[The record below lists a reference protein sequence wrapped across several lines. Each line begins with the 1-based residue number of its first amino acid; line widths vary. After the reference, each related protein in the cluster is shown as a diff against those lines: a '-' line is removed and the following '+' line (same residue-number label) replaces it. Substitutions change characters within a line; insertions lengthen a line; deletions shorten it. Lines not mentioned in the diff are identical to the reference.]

1 MNFNDEELVNNM
13 SCFALV
19 NNMAF
24 LSTSERKNVLNNSNI
39 LNKLRSELLE
49 ECNNGDIYRN
59 FRKIFDILDL
69 DDIFKIFDYDI
80 IHNFYKELTISD
92 FPNYK
97 NDYNNGNY
105 EVLGKISKKISDS
118 ADKKKNEYKLFVCLF
133 EKNPDRVME
142 WILSDNNLFREVMFL
157 SDDMYSI
164 FASVSYDVIVR
175 TIYKLEEINFIKENI
190 GCQFISCLS
199 SDDQKK
205 LLDEGFNEDTLIKL
219 ISYFR
224 KDVVSYFFEYDK
236 RSIYLYK
243 KIKGIRGF
251 VKGGVK
257 FNREILIRDD
267 FFDLLKEANFVEFRN
282 NINSIEKHNDPMII
296 EKKLNKYYDELISQY
311 DCESGMFK
319 EYINVLN
326 NPSILNNFNVNTF
339 IFDTNIGM
347 LFMDYRI
354 RDENGYTFDN
364 KDGLIQELKEKTSKK
379 LSEIIVDALFA
390 DNIYNVWL
398 NIREMLRYNNS
409 LDVEN
414 RVIDS
419 ERSAFYEM
427 ILNFDNVSSEDK
439 INLFN
444 KLRDKNIST
453 IFYDDLR
460 RIKDYAYDKIKEDI
474 IDLSNYNDK
483 INKEYSDKYCLNVYD
498 LRDCKYTMMVRSL
511 SSRYREETTNM
522 RDCYSI
528 ISNENSNVYG
538 DGSIVYGY
546 YSFDNDNIIHML
558 EQDSF
563 SGNSY
568 DNNDVTKYV
577 NRIMT
582 SKEIVNSSSWY
593 SEIDIA
599 NTSNGTGKY
608 KTMKPD
614 FIVSYDKIR
623 DIDIEEAKRL
633 NIPIVVIKKTFL
645 KDEDKIYRDFDS
657 EIDVYN
663 KNNRNKIVR

>member
-13 SCFALV
+13 DSLSLV

-24 LSTSERKNVLNNSNI
+24 LSTSERKSVLNNSSV
-39 LNKLRSELLE
+39 LNKLRSELLKD
-49 ECNNGDIYRN
+49 CNKGDIYRN
-59 FRKIFDILDL
+59 FREILDILDL
-69 DDIFKIFDYDI
+69 DDIFKIFDYNI
-80 IHNFYKELTISD
+80 INNFYKELTISD

-105 EVLGKISKKISDS
+105 EVLGIISKKISDS
-118 ADKKKNEYKLFVCLF
+118 VNRKKNEYKLFVCLF
-133 EKNPDRVME
+133 EKNPDKVME

-164 FASVSYDVIVR
+164 FASLSYDVIVR
-175 TIYKLEEINFIKENI
+175 IIYKLEEINFIKENI
-190 GCQFISCLS
+190 GCNFISCLD
-199 SDDQKK
+199 SDNQKK
-205 LLDEGFNEDTLIKL
+205 LLDEAFNGDTLIKI

-243 KIKGIRGF
+243 KIPGIRGLIRS
-251 VKGGVK
+251 GVK

-267 FFDLLKEANFVEFRN
+267 FFDLLKETDFAEFRN
-282 NINSIEKHNDPMII
+282 NINSIERHNDPMII
-296 EKKLNKYYDELISQY
+296 EKKLNKYYDELIEQY
-311 DCESGMFK
+311 DYNIGMFK
-319 EYINVLN
+319 EYINILN
-326 NPSILNNFNVNTF
+326 NPSILNNFNDTF
-339 IFDTNIGM
+339 IFDTNVRM
-347 LFMDYRI
+347 LFINYRL
-354 RDENGYTFDN
+354 RDENGYTFTNRD
-364 KDGLIQELKEKTSKK
+364 KLIQELKEETSKK

-398 NIREMLRYNNS
+398 NIKEMLRYNNN
-409 LDVEN
+409 LDIEH

-419 ERSAFYEM
+419 ERSSFYEM
-427 ILNFDNVSSEDK
+427 ILNFDNISSEDK

-460 RIKDYAYDKIKEDI
+460 RIKGYAYDKIKEDM
-474 IDLSNYNDK
+474 IDLSKYNDK
-483 INKEYSDKYCLNVYD
+483 INKEYSAKYGFNVYD
-498 LRDCKYTMMVRSL
+498 LRDCEYTMLVRTL
-511 SSRYREETTNM
+511 GSRYKEETINT

-563 SGNSY
+563 SSNSY
-568 DNNDVTKYV
+568 DNENVTKYV

-582 SKEIVNSSSWY
+582 SKEIVNGSSWY

-599 NTSNGTGKY
+599 NSPNGTGKY
-608 KTMKPD
+608 KTMRPD
-614 FIVSYDKIR
+614 FVVSYDKIR
-623 DIDIEEAKRL
+623 DIDVEEAKRL

-645 KDEDKIYRDFDS
+645 KDKDRIYSDFDS
-657 EIDVYN
+657 EIDAYN
-663 KNNRNKIVR
+663 KKNRNKIVR

>member
-13 SCFALV
+13 DSLSLV

-24 LSTSERKNVLNNSNI
+24 LSTSERKSVLNNSSV
-39 LNKLRSELLE
+39 LNKLRSELLKD
-49 ECNNGDIYRN
+49 CNKGDIYRN
-59 FRKIFDILDL
+59 FREILDILDL
-69 DDIFKIFDYDI
+69 DDIFKIFDYNI
-80 IHNFYKELTISD
+80 INNFYKELTISD

-105 EVLGKISKKISDS
+105 EVLGIISKKISDS
-118 ADKKKNEYKLFVCLF
+118 VNRKKNEYKLFVCLF
-133 EKNPDRVME
+133 EKNPDKVME

-164 FASVSYDVIVR
+164 FASLSYDVIVR
-175 TIYKLEEINFIKENI
+175 IIYKLEEINFIKENI
-190 GCQFISCLS
+190 GCNFISCLD
-199 SDDQKK
+199 SDNQKK
-205 LLDEGFNEDTLIKL
+205 LLDEAFNDDTLIKI

-224 KDVVSYFFEYDK
+224 KDVVSYFFEYDR

-243 KIKGIRGF
+243 KIPGIRGLIRS
-251 VKGGVK
+251 GVK

-267 FFDLLKEANFVEFRN
+267 FFDLLKETDFAEFRN
-282 NINSIEKHNDPMII
+282 NINSIERHNDPMII
-296 EKKLNKYYDELISQY
+296 EKKLNKYYDELIDQY
-311 DCESGMFK
+311 DYNIGMFK
-319 EYINVLN
+319 EYINILN
-326 NPSILNNFNVNTF
+326 NPSILNNFNDTF
-339 IFDTNIGM
+339 IFDTNVRM
-347 LFMDYRI
+347 LFINYRL
-354 RDENGYTFDN
+354 RDENGYTFTNRD
-364 KDGLIQELKEKTSKK
+364 KLIQELKEETSKK

-398 NIREMLRYNNS
+398 NIKEMLRYNNN
-409 LDVEN
+409 LDIEH

-419 ERSAFYEM
+419 ERSSFYEM
-427 ILNFDNVSSEDK
+427 ILNFDNISSEDK

-460 RIKDYAYDKIKEDI
+460 RIKDYAYDKIKEDM
-474 IDLSNYNDK
+474 IDLSKYNDK
-483 INKEYSDKYCLNVYD
+483 INKEYSDKYGFNVYD
-498 LRDCKYTMMVRSL
+498 LRDCEYTMLVRTL
-511 SSRYREETTNM
+511 GSRYKEETINT

-563 SGNSY
+563 SSNSY
-568 DNNDVTKYV
+568 DNENVTKYV

-582 SKEIVNSSSWY
+582 SKEIVNGSSWY

-599 NTSNGTGKY
+599 NSSNGTGKY
-608 KTMKPD
+608 KTMRPD
-614 FIVSYDKIR
+614 FVVSYDKIR
-623 DIDIEEAKRL
+623 DIDVEEAKRL

-645 KDEDKIYRDFDS
+645 KDKDRIYSDFDS
-657 EIDVYN
+657 EIDAYN
-663 KNNRNKIVR
+663 KKNRNKIVR

>member
-13 SCFALV
+13 DSLSLV

-24 LSTSERKNVLNNSNI
+24 LSTSERKSVLNNSSV
-39 LNKLRSELLE
+39 LNKLRSELLKD
-49 ECNNGDIYRN
+49 CNKGDIYRN
-59 FRKIFDILDL
+59 FREILNILDL
-69 DDIFKIFDYDI
+69 DDIFKIFDYNI
-80 IHNFYKELTISD
+80 INNFYKELTISD

-105 EVLGKISKKISDS
+105 EVLGIISKKISDS
-118 ADKKKNEYKLFVCLF
+118 VNRKKNEYKLFVCLF
-133 EKNPDRVME
+133 EKNPDKVME

-164 FASVSYDVIVR
+164 FASLSYDVIVR
-175 TIYKLEEINFIKENI
+175 IIYKLEEINFIKENI
-190 GCQFISCLS
+190 GCNFISCLD
-199 SDDQKK
+199 SDNQKK
-205 LLDEGFNEDTLIKL
+205 LLDEAFNDDTLIKI

-224 KDVVSYFFEYDK
+224 KDVVSYFFEYDR

-243 KIKGIRGF
+243 KIPGIRGLIRS
-251 VKGGVK
+251 GVK

-267 FFDLLKEANFVEFRN
+267 FFDLLKETNFTEFRN
-282 NINSIEKHNDPMII
+282 NINSIERHNDPMII
-296 EKKLNKYYDELISQY
+296 EKKLNKYYDELIDQY
-311 DCESGMFK
+311 DYNIGMFK
-319 EYINVLN
+319 EYINILN
-326 NPSILNNFNVNTF
+326 NPSILNNFNDTF
-339 IFDTNIGM
+339 VFDTNVRM
-347 LFMDYRI
+347 LFINYRL
-354 RDENGYTFDN
+354 RDENGYTFTN
-364 KDGLIQELKEKTSKK
+364 KDKLIQELKEETSKK

-398 NIREMLRYNNS
+398 NIKEMLRYNNN
-409 LDVEN
+409 LDIEH

-419 ERSAFYEM
+419 ERSSFYEM

-460 RIKDYAYDKIKEDI
+460 RIKDYAYDKIKEDM
-474 IDLSNYNDK
+474 IDLSKYNDK
-483 INKEYSDKYCLNVYD
+483 INKEYSAKYGFNVYD
-498 LRDCKYTMMVRSL
+498 LRDCEYTMLVRTL
-511 SSRYREETTNM
+511 GSRYKEETINT

-563 SGNSY
+563 SSNSY
-568 DNNDVTKYV
+568 DNENVTKYV

-582 SKEIVNSSSWY
+582 SKEIVNGSSWY

-599 NTSNGTGKY
+599 NSPNGTGKY
-608 KTMKPD
+608 KNMRPD
-614 FIVSYDKIR
+614 FVVSYDKIR

-645 KDEDKIYRDFDS
+645 KDKDKIYSDFDS
-657 EIDVYN
+657 EIDAYN
-663 KNNRNKIVR
+663 KKNRNKIVR

>member
-13 SCFALV
+13 DSLSLV

-24 LSTSERKNVLNNSNI
+24 LSTSERKSVLNNSSV
-39 LNKLRSELLE
+39 LNKLRSELLKD
-49 ECNNGDIYRN
+49 CNKGDIYRN
-59 FRKIFDILDL
+59 FREILDILDL
-69 DDIFKIFDYDI
+69 DDIFKIFDYNI
-80 IHNFYKELTISD
+80 INNFYKELTISD

-105 EVLGKISKKISDS
+105 EVLGIISKKISDS
-118 ADKKKNEYKLFVCLF
+118 VNRKKNEYKLFVCLF
-133 EKNPDRVME
+133 EKNPDKVME

-164 FASVSYDVIVR
+164 FASLSYDVIVR
-175 TIYKLEEINFIKENI
+175 IIYKLEEINFIKENI
-190 GCQFISCLS
+190 GCNFISCLD
-199 SDDQKK
+199 SDNQKK
-205 LLDEGFNEDTLIKL
+205 LLDEAFNDDTLIKI

-243 KIKGIRGF
+243 KIPGIRGLIRS
-251 VKGGVK
+251 GVK

-267 FFDLLKEANFVEFRN
+267 FFDLLKGTDFAEFRN

-296 EKKLNKYYDELISQY
+296 EKKLNKYYDELIEQY
-311 DCESGMFK
+311 DYNIGMFK
-319 EYINVLN
+319 EYINILN
-326 NPSILNNFNVNTF
+326 NPSILNNFNDTF
-339 IFDTNIGM
+339 IFDTNVRM
-347 LFMDYRI
+347 LFINYRL
-354 RDENGYTFDN
+354 RDENGYTFTNRD
-364 KDGLIQELKEKTSKK
+364 KLIQELKEETSKK
-379 LSEIIVDALFA
+379 LSEIVVDALFA

-398 NIREMLRYNNS
+398 NIKEMLRYNNN
-409 LDVEN
+409 LDIEH

-419 ERSAFYEM
+419 ERSSFYEM

-460 RIKDYAYDKIKEDI
+460 RIKDYAYDKIKEDM
-474 IDLSNYNDK
+474 IDLSKYNDK
-483 INKEYSDKYCLNVYD
+483 INKEYSAKYGFNVYD
-498 LRDCKYTMMVRSL
+498 LRDCEYTMLVRTL
-511 SSRYREETTNM
+511 GSRYKEETINT

-563 SGNSY
+563 SSNSY
-568 DNNDVTKYV
+568 DNENVTKYV

-582 SKEIVNSSSWY
+582 SKEIVNGSSWY

-599 NTSNGTGKY
+599 NSPNGTGKY
-608 KTMKPD
+608 KTMRPD
-614 FIVSYDKIR
+614 FVVSYDKIR
-623 DIDIEEAKRL
+623 DIDVEEAKRL

-645 KDEDKIYRDFDS
+645 KDKDRIYSDFDS
-657 EIDVYN
+657 EIDAYN
-663 KNNRNKIVR
+663 KKNRNKIVR

>member
-13 SCFALV
+13 DSLSLV

-24 LSTSERKNVLNNSNI
+24 LSTSERKSVLNNSSV
-39 LNKLRSELLE
+39 LNKLRSELLKD
-49 ECNNGDIYRN
+49 CNKGDIYRN
-59 FRKIFDILDL
+59 FREILNILDL
-69 DDIFKIFDYDI
+69 DDIFKIFDYNI
-80 IHNFYKELTISD
+80 INNFYKELTISD

-105 EVLGKISKKISDS
+105 EVLGIISKKISDS
-118 ADKKKNEYKLFVCLF
+118 VNRKKNEYKLFVCLF
-133 EKNPDRVME
+133 EKNPDKVME

-164 FASVSYDVIVR
+164 FASLSYDVIVR

-190 GCQFISCLS
+190 GCNFISCLD
-199 SDDQKK
+199 SDNQKK
-205 LLDEGFNEDTLIKL
+205 LLDEAFNDDTLIKI

-224 KDVVSYFFEYDK
+224 KDVVSYFFEYDR

-243 KIKGIRGF
+243 KIPGIRGLIRS
-251 VKGGVK
+251 GVK

-267 FFDLLKEANFVEFRN
+267 FFDLLKETDFAEFRN
-282 NINSIEKHNDPMII
+282 NINSIERHNDPMII
-296 EKKLNKYYDELISQY
+296 EKKLNKYYDELIDQY
-311 DCESGMFK
+311 DYNIGMFK
-319 EYINVLN
+319 EYINILN
-326 NPSILNNFNVNTF
+326 NPSILNNFNDTF
-339 IFDTNIGM
+339 IFDTNVRM
-347 LFMDYRI
+347 LFINYRL
-354 RDENGYTFDN
+354 RDENGYTFTNRD
-364 KDGLIQELKEKTSKK
+364 KLIQELKEETSKK

-398 NIREMLRYNNS
+398 NIKEMLRYNNN
-409 LDVEN
+409 LDIEH

-419 ERSAFYEM
+419 ERSSFYEM
-427 ILNFDNVSSEDK
+427 ILNFDNISSEDK

-460 RIKDYAYDKIKEDI
+460 RIKDYAYDKIKEDM
-474 IDLSNYNDK
+474 IDLSKYNDK
-483 INKEYSDKYCLNVYD
+483 INKEYSAKYGFNVYD
-498 LRDCKYTMMVRSL
+498 LRDCEYTMLVRTL
-511 SSRYREETTNM
+511 GSRYKEETINT

-563 SGNSY
+563 SSNSY
-568 DNNDVTKYV
+568 DNENVTKYV

-582 SKEIVNSSSWY
+582 SKEIVNGSSWY

-599 NTSNGTGKY
+599 NSSNGTGKY
-608 KTMKPD
+608 KTMRPD
-614 FIVSYDKIR
+614 FVVSYDKIR
-623 DIDIEEAKRL
+623 DIDVEEAKRL

-645 KDEDKIYRDFDS
+645 KDKDRIYSDFDS
-657 EIDVYN
+657 EIDAYN
-663 KNNRNKIVR
+663 KKNRNKIVR

>member
-13 SCFALV
+13 DSLSLV

-24 LSTSERKNVLNNSNI
+24 LSTSERKSVLNNSSV
-39 LNKLRSELLE
+39 LNKLRSELLKD
-49 ECNNGDIYRN
+49 CNKGDIYRN
-59 FRKIFDILDL
+59 FREILNILDL
-69 DDIFKIFDYDI
+69 DDIFKIFDYNI
-80 IHNFYKELTISD
+80 INNFYKELTISD

-105 EVLGKISKKISDS
+105 EVLGIISKKISDS
-118 ADKKKNEYKLFVCLF
+118 VNRKKNEYKLFVCLF
-133 EKNPDRVME
+133 EKNPDKVME

-164 FASVSYDVIVR
+164 FASLSYDVIVR
-175 TIYKLEEINFIKENI
+175 IIYKLEEINFIKENI
-190 GCQFISCLS
+190 GCNFISCLD
-199 SDDQKK
+199 SDNQKK
-205 LLDEGFNEDTLIKL
+205 LLDEAFNDDTLIKI

-224 KDVVSYFFEYDK
+224 KDVVSYFFEYDR

-243 KIKGIRGF
+243 KIPGIRGLIRS
-251 VKGGVK
+251 GVK

-267 FFDLLKEANFVEFRN
+267 FFDLLKETNFTEFRN
-282 NINSIEKHNDPMII
+282 NINSIERHNDPMII
-296 EKKLNKYYDELISQY
+296 EKKLNKYYDELIDQY
-311 DCESGMFK
+311 DYNIGMFK
-319 EYINVLN
+319 EYINILN
-326 NPSILNNFNVNTF
+326 NPSILNNFNDTF
-339 IFDTNIGM
+339 VFDTNVRM
-347 LFMDYRI
+347 LFINYRL
-354 RDENGYTFDN
+354 RDENGYTFTN
-364 KDGLIQELKEKTSKK
+364 KDKLIQELKEETSKK
-379 LSEIIVDALFA
+379 LSEIVVDALFA

-398 NIREMLRYNNS
+398 NIKEMLRYNNN
-409 LDVEN
+409 LDIEH

-419 ERSAFYEM
+419 ERSSFYEM

-460 RIKDYAYDKIKEDI
+460 RIKDYAYDKIKEDM
-474 IDLSNYNDK
+474 IDLSKYNDK
-483 INKEYSDKYCLNVYD
+483 INKEYSAKYGFNVYD
-498 LRDCKYTMMVRSL
+498 LRDCEYTMLVRTL
-511 SSRYREETTNM
+511 GSRYKEETINT

-563 SGNSY
+563 SSNSY
-568 DNNDVTKYV
+568 DNENVTKYV

-582 SKEIVNSSSWY
+582 SKEIVNGSSWY

-599 NTSNGTGKY
+599 NSPNGTGKY
-608 KTMKPD
+608 KNMRPD
-614 FIVSYDKIR
+614 FVVSYDKIR

-645 KDEDKIYRDFDS
+645 NDKDRIYSNFDS
-657 EIDVYN
+657 EIDAYN
-663 KNNRNKIVR
+663 EKNRNKIVR

>member
-13 SCFALV
+13 DSLSLV

-24 LSTSERKNVLNNSNI
+24 LSTSERKSVLNNSSV
-39 LNKLRSELLE
+39 LNKLRSELLKD
-49 ECNNGDIYRN
+49 CNKGDIYRN
-59 FRKIFDILDL
+59 FREILDILDL
-69 DDIFKIFDYDI
+69 DDIFKIFDYNI
-80 IHNFYKELTISD
+80 INNFYKELTISD

-97 NDYNNGNY
+97 NDYNNDNY
-105 EVLGKISKKISDS
+105 EVLGIISKKISDS
-118 ADKKKNEYKLFVCLF
+118 VNRKKNEYKLFVCLF
-133 EKNPDRVME
+133 EKNPDKVME

-164 FASVSYDVIVR
+164 FASLSYDVIVR
-175 TIYKLEEINFIKENI
+175 IIYKLEEINFIKENI
-190 GCQFISCLS
+190 GCNFISCLD
-199 SDDQKK
+199 SDNQKK
-205 LLDEGFNEDTLIKL
+205 LLDEAFNDDTLIKI

-224 KDVVSYFFEYDK
+224 KDVVSYFFEYDR

-243 KIKGIRGF
+243 KIPGIRGLIRS
-251 VKGGVK
+251 GVK

-267 FFDLLKEANFVEFRN
+267 FFDLLKETDFAEFRN
-282 NINSIEKHNDPMII
+282 NINSIERHNDPMII
-296 EKKLNKYYDELISQY
+296 EKKLNKYYDELIEQY
-311 DCESGMFK
+311 DYNIGMFK
-319 EYINVLN
+319 EYINILN
-326 NPSILNNFNVNTF
+326 NPSILNNFNDTF
-339 IFDTNIGM
+339 IFDTNVRM
-347 LFMDYRI
+347 LFINYRL
-354 RDENGYTFDN
+354 RDENGYTFTNRD
-364 KDGLIQELKEKTSKK
+364 KLIQELKEETSKK

-398 NIREMLRYNNS
+398 NIKEMLRYNNN
-409 LDVEN
+409 LDIEH

-419 ERSAFYEM
+419 ERSSFYEM
-427 ILNFDNVSSEDK
+427 ILNFDNISSEDK

-460 RIKDYAYDKIKEDI
+460 RIKDYAYDKIKEDM
-474 IDLSNYNDK
+474 IDLSKYNDK
-483 INKEYSDKYCLNVYD
+483 INKEYSDKYGFNVYD
-498 LRDCKYTMMVRSL
+498 LRDCEYTMLVRTL
-511 SSRYREETTNM
+511 GSRYKEETINT

-563 SGNSY
+563 SSNSY
-568 DNNDVTKYV
+568 DNENVTKYV

-582 SKEIVNSSSWY
+582 SKEIVNGSSWY

-599 NTSNGTGKY
+599 NSPNGTGKY
-608 KTMKPD
+608 KTMRPD
-614 FIVSYDKIR
+614 FVVSYDKIR
-623 DIDIEEAKRL
+623 DIDVEEAKRL

-645 KDEDKIYRDFDS
+645 KDKDRIYSDFDS
-657 EIDVYN
+657 EIDAYN
-663 KNNRNKIVR
+663 KKNRNKIVR

>member
-13 SCFALV
+13 DSLSLV

-24 LSTSERKNVLNNSNI
+24 LSTSERKSVLNNSSV
-39 LNKLRSELLE
+39 LNKLRSELLKD
-49 ECNNGDIYRN
+49 CNKGDIYRN
-59 FRKIFDILDL
+59 FREILDILDL
-69 DDIFKIFDYDI
+69 DDIFKIFDYNI
-80 IHNFYKELTISD
+80 INNFYKELTISD

-105 EVLGKISKKISDS
+105 EVLGIISKKISDS
-118 ADKKKNEYKLFVCLF
+118 VNRKKNEYKLFVCLF
-133 EKNPDRVME
+133 EKNPDKVME

-164 FASVSYDVIVR
+164 FASLSYDVIVR
-175 TIYKLEEINFIKENI
+175 IIYKLEEINFIKENI
-190 GCQFISCLS
+190 GCNFISCLD
-199 SDDQKK
+199 SDNQKK
-205 LLDEGFNEDTLIKL
+205 LLDEAFNDDTLIKI

-224 KDVVSYFFEYDK
+224 KDVVSYFFEYDR

-243 KIKGIRGF
+243 KIPGIRGLIRS
-251 VKGGVK
+251 GVK

-267 FFDLLKEANFVEFRN
+267 FFDLLKETDFAEFRN
-282 NINSIEKHNDPMII
+282 NINSIERHNDPMII
-296 EKKLNKYYDELISQY
+296 EKKLNKYYDELIDQY
-311 DCESGMFK
+311 DYNIGMFK
-319 EYINVLN
+319 EYINILN
-326 NPSILNNFNVNTF
+326 NPSILNNFNDTF
-339 IFDTNIGM
+339 IFDTNVRM
-347 LFMDYRI
+347 LFINYRL
-354 RDENGYTFDN
+354 RDENGYTFTNRD
-364 KDGLIQELKEKTSKK
+364 KLIQELKEETSKK

-398 NIREMLRYNNS
+398 NIKEMLRYNNN
-409 LDVEN
+409 LDIEH

-419 ERSAFYEM
+419 ERSSFYEM
-427 ILNFDNVSSEDK
+427 ILNFDNISSEDK

-460 RIKDYAYDKIKEDI
+460 RIKDYAYDKIKEDM
-474 IDLSNYNDK
+474 IDLSKYNDK
-483 INKEYSDKYCLNVYD
+483 INKEYSAKYGFNVYD
-498 LRDCKYTMMVRSL
+498 LRDCEYTMLVRTL
-511 SSRYREETTNM
+511 GSRYKEETINT

-563 SGNSY
+563 SSNSY
-568 DNNDVTKYV
+568 DNENVTKYV

-582 SKEIVNSSSWY
+582 SKEIVNGSSWY

-599 NTSNGTGKY
+599 NSPNGTGKY
-608 KTMKPD
+608 KNMRPD
-614 FIVSYDKIR
+614 FVVSYGKIR

-645 KDEDKIYRDFDS
+645 NDKDRIYSDFDS
-657 EIDVYN
+657 EIDAYN
-663 KNNRNKIVR
+663 KKNRNKIVR

>member
-13 SCFALV
+13 DSLALV

-24 LSTSERKNVLNNSNI
+24 LSKSERKSVLNNSSV
-39 LNKLRSELLE
+39 LNKLRSELLKD
-49 ECNNGDIYRN
+49 CNKGDIYRN
-59 FRKIFDILDL
+59 FREILDILDL
-69 DDIFKIFDYDI
+69 DDIFKIFDYNI
-80 IHNFYKELTISD
+80 INNFYKELTISD

-105 EVLGKISKKISDS
+105 EVLGIISKKISDS
-118 ADKKKNEYKLFVCLF
+118 VNRKKNEYKLFVCLF
-133 EKNPDRVME
+133 EKNPDKVME

-164 FASVSYDVIVR
+164 FASLSYDVIVR

-190 GCQFISCLS
+190 GCNFISCLD
-199 SDDQKK
+199 SDNQKK
-205 LLDEGFNEDTLIKL
+205 LLDEAFNDDTLIKI

-224 KDVVSYFFEYDK
+224 KDVVSYFFEYDR

-243 KIKGIRGF
+243 KIPGIRGLIRS
-251 VKGGVK
+251 GVK

-267 FFDLLKEANFVEFRN
+267 FFDLLKETNFTEFRN
-282 NINSIEKHNDPMII
+282 NIDSIERHNDPVII
-296 EKKLNKYYDELISQY
+296 EKKLNKYYDELIDQY
-311 DCESGMFK
+311 DYNIGIFK
-319 EYINVLN
+319 EYINILN
-326 NPSILNNFNVNTF
+326 NPSILNNFNDTF
-339 IFDTNIGM
+339 IFDTNVRM
-347 LFMDYRI
+347 LFINYRL
-354 RDENGYTFDN
+354 RDKNGYTFTD
-364 KDGLIQELKEKTSKK
+364 KDKLIQELKEETSKK

-398 NIREMLRYNNS
+398 NIKEMLRYNNN
-409 LDVEN
+409 LDIEH

-419 ERSAFYEM
+419 ERSSFYEM
-427 ILNFDNVSSEDK
+427 ILNFDNISSEDK

-460 RIKDYAYDKIKEDI
+460 RIKDYAYDKIKEDM
-474 IDLSNYNDK
+474 IDLSKYNDK
-483 INKEYSDKYCLNVYD
+483 INKEYSAKYGFNVYD
-498 LRDCKYTMMVRSL
+498 LRDCEYTMLVRTL
-511 SSRYREETTNM
+511 GSRYKEETINT

-563 SGNSY
+563 SSNSY
-568 DNNDVTKYV
+568 DNENVTKYV

-582 SKEIVNSSSWY
+582 SKEIVNGSSWY

-599 NTSNGTGKY
+599 NSPNGTGKY
-608 KTMKPD
+608 KNMRPD
-614 FIVSYDKIR
+614 FVVSYDKIR

-645 KDEDKIYRDFDS
+645 KDKDKIYSDFDS
-657 EIDVYN
+657 EIDAYN
-663 KNNRNKIVR
+663 KKNRNKIVR

>member
-13 SCFALV
+13 DSLSLV

-24 LSTSERKNVLNNSNI
+24 LSTSERKSVLNNSSV
-39 LNKLRSELLE
+39 LNKLRSELLKD
-49 ECNNGDIYRN
+49 CNKGDIYRN
-59 FRKIFDILDL
+59 FREILNILDL
-69 DDIFKIFDYDI
+69 DDIFKIFDYNI
-80 IHNFYKELTISD
+80 INNFYKELTISD

-105 EVLGKISKKISDS
+105 EVLGIISKKISDS
-118 ADKKKNEYKLFVCLF
+118 VNRKKNEYKLFVCLF
-133 EKNPDRVME
+133 EKNPDKVME

-164 FASVSYDVIVR
+164 FASLSYDVIVR
-175 TIYKLEEINFIKENI
+175 IIYKLEEINFIKENI
-190 GCQFISCLS
+190 GCNFISCLD
-199 SDDQKK
+199 SDNQKK
-205 LLDEGFNEDTLIKL
+205 LLDEAFNDDTLIKI

-224 KDVVSYFFEYDK
+224 KDVVSYFFEYDR

-243 KIKGIRGF
+243 KIPGIRGLIRS
-251 VKGGVK
+251 GVK

-267 FFDLLKEANFVEFRN
+267 FFDLLKETDFAEFRN
-282 NINSIEKHNDPMII
+282 NINSIERHNDPMII
-296 EKKLNKYYDELISQY
+296 EKKLNKYYDELIDQY
-311 DCESGMFK
+311 DYNIGMFK
-319 EYINVLN
+319 EYINILN
-326 NPSILNNFNVNTF
+326 NPSILNNFNDTF
-339 IFDTNIGM
+339 IFDTNVRM
-347 LFMDYRI
+347 LFINYRL
-354 RDENGYTFDN
+354 RDENGYTFTNRD
-364 KDGLIQELKEKTSKK
+364 KLIQELKEETSKK
-379 LSEIIVDALFA
+379 LSEIVVDALFA

-398 NIREMLRYNNS
+398 NIKEMLRYNNN
-409 LDVEN
+409 LDIEH

-419 ERSAFYEM
+419 ERSSFYEM
-427 ILNFDNVSSEDK
+427 ILNFDNISSEDK

-460 RIKDYAYDKIKEDI
+460 RIKDYAYDKIKEDM
-474 IDLSNYNDK
+474 IDLSKYNDK
-483 INKEYSDKYCLNVYD
+483 INKEYSDKYGFNVYD
-498 LRDCKYTMMVRSL
+498 LRDCEYTMLVRTL
-511 SSRYREETTNM
+511 GSRYKEETINT

-563 SGNSY
+563 SSNSY
-568 DNNDVTKYV
+568 DNENVTKYV

-582 SKEIVNSSSWY
+582 SKEIVNGSSWY

-599 NTSNGTGKY
+599 NSPNGTGKY
-608 KTMKPD
+608 KTMRPD
-614 FIVSYDKIR
+614 FVISYDKIR
-623 DIDIEEAKRL
+623 DIDVEEAKRL

-645 KDEDKIYRDFDS
+645 KDKDRIYSDFDS
-657 EIDVYN
+657 EIDAYN
-663 KNNRNKIVR
+663 KKNRNKIVR

>member
-13 SCFALV
+13 DSLSLV

-24 LSTSERKNVLNNSNI
+24 LSTSERKSVLNNSSV
-39 LNKLRSELLE
+39 LNKLRSELLKD
-49 ECNNGDIYRN
+49 CNKGNIYRN
-59 FRKIFDILDL
+59 FREILDILDL
-69 DDIFKIFDYDI
+69 DDIFKIFDYNI
-80 IHNFYKELTISD
+80 INNFYKELTISD

-105 EVLGKISKKISDS
+105 EVLGIISKKISDS
-118 ADKKKNEYKLFVCLF
+118 VNRKKNEYKLFVCLF
-133 EKNPDRVME
+133 EKNPDKVME

-164 FASVSYDVIVR
+164 FASLSYDVIVR
-175 TIYKLEEINFIKENI
+175 IIYKLEEINFIKENI
-190 GCQFISCLS
+190 GCNFISCLD
-199 SDDQKK
+199 SDNQKK
-205 LLDEGFNEDTLIKL
+205 LLDEAFNDDTLIKI

-243 KIKGIRGF
+243 KIPGIRGLIRS
-251 VKGGVK
+251 GVK

-267 FFDLLKEANFVEFRN
+267 FFDLLKGTDFAEFRN

-296 EKKLNKYYDELISQY
+296 EKKLNKYYDELIDQY
-311 DCESGMFK
+311 DYNIGMFK
-319 EYINVLN
+319 EYINILN
-326 NPSILNNFNVNTF
+326 NPSILNNFNDTF
-339 IFDTNIGM
+339 VFDTNVRM
-347 LFMDYRI
+347 LFINYRL
-354 RDENGYTFDN
+354 RDENGYTFTNRD
-364 KDGLIQELKEKTSKK
+364 KLIQELKEETSKK
-379 LSEIIVDALFA
+379 LSEIVVDALFA

-398 NIREMLRYNNS
+398 NIKEMLRYNNN
-409 LDVEN
+409 LDIEH

-419 ERSAFYEM
+419 ERSSFYEM

-460 RIKDYAYDKIKEDI
+460 RIKDYAYDKIKEDM
-474 IDLSNYNDK
+474 IDLSKYNDK
-483 INKEYSDKYCLNVYD
+483 INKEYSAKYGFNVYD
-498 LRDCKYTMMVRSL
+498 LRDCEYTMLVRTL
-511 SSRYREETTNM
+511 GSRYKEETINT

-563 SGNSY
+563 SSNSY
-568 DNNDVTKYV
+568 DNENVTKYV

-582 SKEIVNSSSWY
+582 SKEIVNGSSWY

-599 NTSNGTGKY
+599 NSPNGTGKY
-608 KTMKPD
+608 KNMRPD
-614 FIVSYDKIR
+614 FVVSYDKIR

-645 KDEDKIYRDFDS
+645 KDKDKIYSDFDS
-657 EIDVYN
+657 EINAYN
-663 KNNRNKIVR
+663 KKNRNKIVR

>member
-13 SCFALV
+13 DSLSLV

-24 LSTSERKNVLNNSNI
+24 LSTSERKSVLNNSSV
-39 LNKLRSELLE
+39 LNKLRSELLKD
-49 ECNNGDIYRN
+49 CNKGDIYRN
-59 FRKIFDILDL
+59 FREILNILDL
-69 DDIFKIFDYDI
+69 DDIFKIFDYNI
-80 IHNFYKELTISD
+80 INNFYKELTISD

-105 EVLGKISKKISDS
+105 EVLGIISKKISDS
-118 ADKKKNEYKLFVCLF
+118 VNRKKNEYKLFVCLF
-133 EKNPDRVME
+133 EKNPDKVME

-164 FASVSYDVIVR
+164 FASLSYDVIVR

-190 GCQFISCLS
+190 GCNFISCLD
-199 SDDQKK
+199 SDNQKK
-205 LLDEGFNEDTLIKL
+205 LLDEAFNDDTLIKI

-224 KDVVSYFFEYDK
+224 KDVVSYFFEYDR

-243 KIKGIRGF
+243 KIPGIRGLIRS
-251 VKGGVK
+251 GVK

-267 FFDLLKEANFVEFRN
+267 FFDLLKETDFAEFRN
-282 NINSIEKHNDPMII
+282 NINSIERHNDPMII
-296 EKKLNKYYDELISQY
+296 EKKLNKYYDELIDQY
-311 DCESGMFK
+311 DYNIGMFK
-319 EYINVLN
+319 EYINILN
-326 NPSILNNFNVNTF
+326 NPSILNNFNDTF
-339 IFDTNIGM
+339 IFDTNVRM
-347 LFMDYRI
+347 LFINYRL
-354 RDENGYTFDN
+354 RDENGYTFTNRD
-364 KDGLIQELKEKTSKK
+364 KLIQELKEETSKK

-398 NIREMLRYNNS
+398 NIKEMLRYNNN
-409 LDVEN
+409 LDIEH
-414 RVIDS
+414 RIIDS
-419 ERSAFYEM
+419 ERSSFYEM

-460 RIKDYAYDKIKEDI
+460 RIKDYAYDKIKEDM
-474 IDLSNYNDK
+474 IDLSKYNDK
-483 INKEYSDKYCLNVYD
+483 INKEYSDKYGFNVYD
-498 LRDCKYTMMVRSL
+498 LRDCEYTMLVRTL
-511 SSRYREETTNM
+511 GSRYKEETINT

-563 SGNSY
+563 SSNSY
-568 DNNDVTKYV
+568 DNENVTKYV

-582 SKEIVNSSSWY
+582 SKEIVNGSSWY

-599 NTSNGTGKY
+599 NSPNGTGKY
-608 KTMKPD
+608 KTMRPD
-614 FIVSYDKIR
+614 FVVSYDKIR

-645 KDEDKIYRDFDS
+645 KDKDKIYSDFDS
-657 EIDVYN
+657 EIDAYN
-663 KNNRNKIVR
+663 KKNRNKIVR

>member
-13 SCFALV
+13 DSLSLV

-24 LSTSERKNVLNNSNI
+24 LSTSERKSVLNNSSV
-39 LNKLRSELLE
+39 LNKLRSELLKD
-49 ECNNGDIYRN
+49 CNKGDIYRN
-59 FRKIFDILDL
+59 FREILDILDL
-69 DDIFKIFDYDI
+69 DDIFKIFDYNI
-80 IHNFYKELTISD
+80 INNFYKELTISD

-105 EVLGKISKKISDS
+105 EVLGIISKKISDS
-118 ADKKKNEYKLFVCLF
+118 VNRKKNEYKLFVCLF
-133 EKNPDRVME
+133 EKNPDKVME

-164 FASVSYDVIVR
+164 FASLSYDVIVR
-175 TIYKLEEINFIKENI
+175 IIYKLEEINFIKENI
-190 GCQFISCLS
+190 GCNFISCLD
-199 SDDQKK
+199 SDNQKK
-205 LLDEGFNEDTLIKL
+205 LLDEAFNDDTLIKI

-224 KDVVSYFFEYDK
+224 KDVVSYFFEYDR

-243 KIKGIRGF
+243 KIPGIRGLIRS
-251 VKGGVK
+251 GVK

-267 FFDLLKEANFVEFRN
+267 FFDLLKETDFAEFRN
-282 NINSIEKHNDPMII
+282 NINSIERHNDPMII
-296 EKKLNKYYDELISQY
+296 EKKLNKYYDELIEQY
-311 DCESGMFK
+311 DYNIGMFK
-319 EYINVLN
+319 EYINILN
-326 NPSILNNFNVNTF
+326 NPSILNNFNDTF
-339 IFDTNIGM
+339 IFDTNVRM
-347 LFMDYRI
+347 LFINYRL
-354 RDENGYTFDN
+354 RDENGYTFTN
-364 KDGLIQELKEKTSKK
+364 KDKLIQELKEETSKK

-398 NIREMLRYNNS
+398 NIKEMLRYNNN
-409 LDVEN
+409 LDIEH

-419 ERSAFYEM
+419 ERSSFYEM

-460 RIKDYAYDKIKEDI
+460 RIKDYAYDKIKEDM
-474 IDLSNYNDK
+474 IDLSKYNDK
-483 INKEYSDKYCLNVYD
+483 INKEYSAKYGFNVYD
-498 LRDCKYTMMVRSL
+498 LRDCEYTMLVRTL
-511 SSRYREETTNM
+511 GSRYKEETINT

-563 SGNSY
+563 SSNSY
-568 DNNDVTKYV
+568 DNENVTKYV

-582 SKEIVNSSSWY
+582 SKEIVNGSSWY

-599 NTSNGTGKY
+599 NSPNGTGKY
-608 KTMKPD
+608 KTMRPD
-614 FIVSYDKIR
+614 FVVSYDKIR
-623 DIDIEEAKRL
+623 DIDVEEAKRL
-633 NIPIVVIKKTFL
+633 NSPIVVIKKTFL
-645 KDEDKIYRDFDS
+645 KDKDRIYSDFDS
-657 EIDVYN
+657 EIDAYN
-663 KNNRNKIVR
+663 KKNRNKIVR

>member
-13 SCFALV
+13 DSLSLV

-24 LSTSERKNVLNNSNI
+24 LSTSERKSVLNNSSV
-39 LNKLRSELLE
+39 LNKLRSELLKD
-49 ECNNGDIYRN
+49 CNKGDIYRN
-59 FRKIFDILDL
+59 FREILNILDL
-69 DDIFKIFDYDI
+69 DDIFKIFDYNI
-80 IHNFYKELTISD
+80 INNFYKELTISD

-105 EVLGKISKKISDS
+105 EVLGIISKKISDS
-118 ADKKKNEYKLFVCLF
+118 VNRKKNEYKLFVCLF
-133 EKNPDRVME
+133 EKNPDKVME

-164 FASVSYDVIVR
+164 FASLSYDVIVR
-175 TIYKLEEINFIKENI
+175 TIYKLEEIDFIKENI
-190 GCQFISCLS
+190 GCNFISCLD
-199 SDDQKK
+199 SDNQKK
-205 LLDEGFNEDTLIKL
+205 LLDEAFNDDTLIKI

-243 KIKGIRGF
+243 KIPGIRGLIRS
-251 VKGGVK
+251 GVK

-267 FFDLLKEANFVEFRN
+267 FFDLLKETNFTEFRN
-282 NINSIEKHNDPMII
+282 NINSIERHNDPMII
-296 EKKLNKYYDELISQY
+296 EKKLNKYYDELIDQY
-311 DCESGMFK
+311 DYNIGMFK
-319 EYINVLN
+319 EYINILN
-326 NPSILNNFNVNTF
+326 NPSILNNFNDTF
-339 IFDTNIGM
+339 IFDTNVRM
-347 LFMDYRI
+347 LFINYRL
-354 RDENGYTFDN
+354 RDKNGYTFTD
-364 KDGLIQELKEKTSKK
+364 KDKLIQELKEETSKK

-398 NIREMLRYNNS
+398 NIKEMLRYNNN
-409 LDVEN
+409 LDIEH

-419 ERSAFYEM
+419 ERSSFYEM

-460 RIKDYAYDKIKEDI
+460 RIKDYAYDKIKEDM
-474 IDLSNYNDK
+474 IDLSKYNDK
-483 INKEYSDKYCLNVYD
+483 INKEYSAKYGFNVYD
-498 LRDCKYTMMVRSL
+498 LRDCEYTMLVRTL
-511 SSRYREETTNM
+511 GSRYKEETINT

-563 SGNSY
+563 SSNSY
-568 DNNDVTKYV
+568 DNENVTKYV

-582 SKEIVNSSSWY
+582 SKEIVNGSSWY

-599 NTSNGTGKY
+599 NSPNGTGKY
-608 KTMKPD
+608 KTMRPD
-614 FIVSYDKIR
+614 FVVSYDKIR
-623 DIDIEEAKRL
+623 DIDVEEAKRL

-645 KDEDKIYRDFDS
+645 KDKDRIYSDFDS
-657 EIDVYN
+657 EIDAYN
-663 KNNRNKIVR
+663 KKNRNKIVR

>member
-13 SCFALV
+13 DSLSLV

-24 LSTSERKNVLNNSNI
+24 LSTSERKSVLNNSSV
-39 LNKLRSELLE
+39 LNKLRSELLKD
-49 ECNNGDIYRN
+49 CNKGDIYRN
-59 FRKIFDILDL
+59 FREILNILDL
-69 DDIFKIFDYDI
+69 DDIFKIFDYNI
-80 IHNFYKELTISD
+80 INNFYKELTISD

-105 EVLGKISKKISDS
+105 EVLGIISKKISDS
-118 ADKKKNEYKLFVCLF
+118 VNRKKNEYKLFVCLF
-133 EKNPDRVME
+133 EKNPDKVME

-164 FASVSYDVIVR
+164 FASLSYDVIVR
-175 TIYKLEEINFIKENI
+175 IIYKLEEINFIKENI
-190 GCQFISCLS
+190 GCNFISCLD
-199 SDDQKK
+199 SDNQKK
-205 LLDEGFNEDTLIKL
+205 LLDEAFNDDTLIKI

-224 KDVVSYFFEYDK
+224 KDVVSYFFEYDR

-243 KIKGIRGF
+243 KIPGIRGLIRS
-251 VKGGVK
+251 GVK

-267 FFDLLKEANFVEFRN
+267 FFDLLKETDFAEFRN
-282 NINSIEKHNDPMII
+282 NINSIERHNDPMII
-296 EKKLNKYYDELISQY
+296 EKKLNKYYDELIEQY
-311 DCESGMFK
+311 DYNIGMFK
-319 EYINVLN
+319 EYINILN
-326 NPSILNNFNVNTF
+326 NPSILNNFNDTF
-339 IFDTNIGM
+339 IFDTNVRM
-347 LFMDYRI
+347 LFINYRL
-354 RDENGYTFDN
+354 RDENGYTFTNRD
-364 KDGLIQELKEKTSKK
+364 KLIQELKEETSKK

-398 NIREMLRYNNS
+398 NIKEMLRYNNN
-409 LDVEN
+409 LDIEH

-419 ERSAFYEM
+419 ERSSFYEM
-427 ILNFDNVSSEDK
+427 ILNFDNISSEDK

-460 RIKDYAYDKIKEDI
+460 RIKDYAYDKIKEDM
-474 IDLSNYNDK
+474 IDLSKYNDK
-483 INKEYSDKYCLNVYD
+483 INKEYSAKYGFNVYD
-498 LRDCKYTMMVRSL
+498 LRDCEYTMLVRTL
-511 SSRYREETTNM
+511 GSRYKEETINT

-563 SGNSY
+563 SSNSY
-568 DNNDVTKYV
+568 DNENVTKYV

-582 SKEIVNSSSWY
+582 SKEIVNGSSWY

-599 NTSNGTGKY
+599 NSPNGTGKY
-608 KTMKPD
+608 KTMRPD
-614 FIVSYDKIR
+614 FVVSYDKIR
-623 DIDIEEAKRL
+623 DIDVEEAKRL

-645 KDEDKIYRDFDS
+645 KDKDRIYSDFDS
-657 EIDVYN
+657 EIDAYN
-663 KNNRNKIVR
+663 KKNRNKIVR

>member
-1 MNFNDEELVNNM
+1 MNFNDEQLVNNM
-13 SCFALV
+13 DSLSLV

-24 LSTSERKNVLNNSNI
+24 LSTSERKSVLNNSSV
-39 LNKLRSELLE
+39 LNKLRSELLKD
-49 ECNNGDIYRN
+49 CNKGDIYRN
-59 FRKIFDILDL
+59 FREILNILDL
-69 DDIFKIFDYDI
+69 DDIFKIFDYNI
-80 IHNFYKELTISD
+80 INNFYKELTISD

-105 EVLGKISKKISDS
+105 EVLGIISKKISDS
-118 ADKKKNEYKLFVCLF
+118 VNRKKNEYKLFVCLF
-133 EKNPDRVME
+133 EKNPDKVME

-164 FASVSYDVIVR
+164 FASLSYDVIVR
-175 TIYKLEEINFIKENI
+175 IIYKLEEINFIKENI
-190 GCQFISCLS
+190 GCNFISCLD
-199 SDDQKK
+199 SDNQKK
-205 LLDEGFNEDTLIKL
+205 LLDEAFNDDTLIKI

-224 KDVVSYFFEYDK
+224 KDVVSYFFEYDR

-243 KIKGIRGF
+243 KIPGIRGLIRS
-251 VKGGVK
+251 GVK

-267 FFDLLKEANFVEFRN
+267 FFDLLKETDFAEFRN
-282 NINSIEKHNDPMII
+282 NINSIERHNDPMII
-296 EKKLNKYYDELISQY
+296 EKKLNKYYDELIEQY
-311 DCESGMFK
+311 DYNIGMFK
-319 EYINVLN
+319 EYINILN
-326 NPSILNNFNVNTF
+326 NPSILNNFNDTF
-339 IFDTNIGM
+339 IFDTNVRM
-347 LFMDYRI
+347 LFINYRL
-354 RDENGYTFDN
+354 RDENGYTFTNRD
-364 KDGLIQELKEKTSKK
+364 KLIQELKEETSKK

-398 NIREMLRYNNS
+398 NIKEMLRYNNN
-409 LDVEN
+409 LDIEH

-419 ERSAFYEM
+419 ERSSFYEM
-427 ILNFDNVSSEDK
+427 ILNFDNISSEDK

-460 RIKDYAYDKIKEDI
+460 RIKDYAYDKIKEDM
-474 IDLSNYNDK
+474 IDLSKYNDK
-483 INKEYSDKYCLNVYD
+483 INKEYSAKYGFNVYD
-498 LRDCKYTMMVRSL
+498 LRDCEYTMLVRTL
-511 SSRYREETTNM
+511 GSRYKEETINT

-563 SGNSY
+563 SSNSY
-568 DNNDVTKYV
+568 DNENVTKYV

-582 SKEIVNSSSWY
+582 SKEIVNGSSWY

-599 NTSNGTGKY
+599 NSPNGTGKY
-608 KTMKPD
+608 KTMRPD
-614 FIVSYDKIR
+614 FVVSYDKIR
-623 DIDIEEAKRL
+623 DIDVEEAKRL

-645 KDEDKIYRDFDS
+645 KDKDRIYSDFDS
-657 EIDVYN
+657 EIDAYN
-663 KNNRNKIVR
+663 KKNRNKIVR

>member
-1 MNFNDEELVNNM
+1 MNFNDEELVNNT
-13 SCFALV
+13 SSLVLV

-24 LSTSERKNVLNNSNI
+24 LSTSERKNVLNNSNV

-49 ECNNGDIYRN
+49 ECNNGNIYYN
-59 FRKIFDILDL
+59 FRKVFDILDL

-80 IHNFYKELTISD
+80 IYNFYKELTISD

-190 GCQFISCLS
+190 GCEFISCLS

-205 LLDEGFNEDTLIKL
+205 LLDEGFNDDTLIKL

-267 FFDLLKEANFVEFRN
+267 FFDLLKEANFIEFRK

-296 EKKLNKYYDELISQY
+296 EKKLNKYYDELIDQY
-311 DCESGMFK
+311 DYNSGMFK
-319 EYINVLN
+319 EYINILN
-326 NPSILNNFNVNTF
+326 NPNILNNFNDNTF
-339 IFDTNIGM
+339 IFDTNMRM
-347 LFMDYRI
+347 LFIDYRCW
-354 RDENGYTFDN
+354 DDNGYTFNN
-364 KDGLIQELKEKTSKK
+364 KDRLVQKLKEETSKK

-398 NIREMLRYNNS
+398 NIREMLRYNNN

-414 RVIDS
+414 KVIDS
-419 ERSAFYEM
+419 EKSAFYEM
-427 ILNFDNVSSEDK
+427 IFNFNNVSSEDK

-453 IFYDDLR
+453 IFYEDLR
-460 RIKDYAYDKIKEDI
+460 RIKDYAYDKIKEDMI
-474 IDLSNYNDK
+474 NLIKYESN
-483 INKEYSDKYCLNVYD
+483 INKKYSDKYGINVYD
-498 LRDCKYTMMVRSL
+498 LRNCKYTMMVRTL
-511 SSRYREETTNM
+511 SSRYREETVNM

-528 ISNENSNVYG
+528 ISDENTNVYG
-538 DGSIVYGY
+538 ENVIVYGY
-546 YSFDNDNIIHML
+546 SSFDNDNIINML
-558 EQDSF
+558 EKDSF
-563 SGNSY
+563 SSNNYVS
-568 DNNDVTKYV
+568 NDVTRFV

-582 SKEIVNSSSWY
+582 SREIVNSSNWY
-593 SEIDIA
+593 SEINIA

-608 KTMKPD
+608 KAMKPD
-614 FIVSYDKIR
+614 FTVSYDKIR

-633 NIPIVVIKKTFL
+633 NIPIVVIRKTKL
-645 KDEDKIYRDFDS
+645 KDKDKIYIDFDS
-657 EIDVYN
+657 DIDVYN
-663 KNNRNKIVR
+663 KKNRKK

>member
-13 SCFALV
+13 DSLSLV

-24 LSTSERKNVLNNSNI
+24 LSTSERKSVLNNSSV
-39 LNKLRSELLE
+39 LNKLRSELLKD
-49 ECNNGDIYRN
+49 CNKGDIYRN
-59 FRKIFDILDL
+59 FREILNILDL
-69 DDIFKIFDYDI
+69 DDIFKIFDYNI
-80 IHNFYKELTISD
+80 INNFYKELTISD

-105 EVLGKISKKISDS
+105 EVLCIISKKISDS
-118 ADKKKNEYKLFVCLF
+118 VNRKKNEYKLFVCLF
-133 EKNPDRVME
+133 EKNPDKVME

-164 FASVSYDVIVR
+164 FASLSYDVIVR

-190 GCQFISCLS
+190 GCNFISCLD
-199 SDDQKK
+199 SDNQKK
-205 LLDEGFNEDTLIKL
+205 LLDEAFNDDTLIKI

-224 KDVVSYFFEYDK
+224 KDVVSYFFEYDR

-243 KIKGIRGF
+243 KIPGIRGLIRS
-251 VKGGVK
+251 GVK

-267 FFDLLKEANFVEFRN
+267 FFDLLKETNFTEFRN
-282 NINSIEKHNDPMII
+282 NINSIERHNDPMII
-296 EKKLNKYYDELISQY
+296 EKKLNKYYDELIEQY
-311 DCESGMFK
+311 DYNIGMFK
-319 EYINVLN
+319 EYINILN
-326 NPSILNNFNVNTF
+326 NPSILNNFNDTF
-339 IFDTNIGM
+339 IFDTNVRM
-347 LFMDYRI
+347 LFINYRL
-354 RDENGYTFDN
+354 RDKNGYTFTD
-364 KDGLIQELKEKTSKK
+364 KDKLIQELKEETSKK

-398 NIREMLRYNNS
+398 NIKEMLRYNNN
-409 LDVEN
+409 LDIEH

-419 ERSAFYEM
+419 ERSSFYEM

-460 RIKDYAYDKIKEDI
+460 RIKDYAYDKIKEDM
-474 IDLSNYNDK
+474 IDLSKYNDK
-483 INKEYSDKYCLNVYD
+483 INKEYSAKYGFNVYD
-498 LRDCKYTMMVRSL
+498 LRDCEYTMLVRTL
-511 SSRYREETTNM
+511 GSRYKEETINT

-563 SGNSY
+563 SSNSY
-568 DNNDVTKYV
+568 DNENVTKYV

-582 SKEIVNSSSWY
+582 SKEIVNGSSWY

-599 NTSNGTGKY
+599 NSPNGTGKY
-608 KTMKPD
+608 KTMRPD
-614 FIVSYDKIR
+614 FVVSYDKIR
-623 DIDIEEAKRL
+623 DIDVEEAKRL

-645 KDEDKIYRDFDS
+645 KDKDRIYSDFDS
-657 EIDVYN
+657 EIDAYN
-663 KNNRNKIVR
+663 KKNRNKIVR

>member
-13 SCFALV
+13 DSLSLV

-24 LSTSERKNVLNNSNI
+24 LSTSERKSVLNNSSV
-39 LNKLRSELLE
+39 LNKLRSELLKD
-49 ECNNGDIYRN
+49 CNKGDIYRN
-59 FRKIFDILDL
+59 FREILNILDL
-69 DDIFKIFDYDI
+69 DDIFKIFDYNI
-80 IHNFYKELTISD
+80 INNFYKELTISD

-105 EVLGKISKKISDS
+105 EVLGIISKKISDS
-118 ADKKKNEYKLFVCLF
+118 VNRKKNEYKLFVCLF
-133 EKNPDRVME
+133 EKNPDKVME

-164 FASVSYDVIVR
+164 FASLSYDVIVR
-175 TIYKLEEINFIKENI
+175 IIYKLEEINFIKENI
-190 GCQFISCLS
+190 GCNFISCLD
-199 SDDQKK
+199 SDNQKK
-205 LLDEGFNEDTLIKL
+205 LLDEAFNDDTLIKI

-224 KDVVSYFFEYDK
+224 KDVVSYFFEYDR

-243 KIKGIRGF
+243 KIPGIRGLIRS
-251 VKGGVK
+251 GVK

-267 FFDLLKEANFVEFRN
+267 FFDLLKETDFAEFRN
-282 NINSIEKHNDPMII
+282 NINSIERHNDPMII
-296 EKKLNKYYDELISQY
+296 EKKLNKYYDELIDQY
-311 DCESGMFK
+311 DYNIGMFK
-319 EYINVLN
+319 EYINILN
-326 NPSILNNFNVNTF
+326 NPSILNNFNDTF
-339 IFDTNIGM
+339 IFDTNVRM
-347 LFMDYRI
+347 LFINYRL
-354 RDENGYTFDN
+354 RDENGYTFTNRD
-364 KDGLIQELKEKTSKK
+364 KLIQELKEETSKK

-398 NIREMLRYNNS
+398 NIKEMLRYNNN
-409 LDVEN
+409 LDIEH

-419 ERSAFYEM
+419 ERSSFYEM
-427 ILNFDNVSSEDK
+427 ILNFDNISSEDK

-460 RIKDYAYDKIKEDI
+460 RIKDYAYDKIKEDM
-474 IDLSNYNDK
+474 IDLSKYNDK
-483 INKEYSDKYCLNVYD
+483 INKEYSAKYGFNVYD
-498 LRDCKYTMMVRSL
+498 LRDCEYTMLVRTL
-511 SSRYREETTNM
+511 GSRYKEETINT

-563 SGNSY
+563 SSNSY
-568 DNNDVTKYV
+568 DNENVTKYV

-582 SKEIVNSSSWY
+582 SKEIVNGSSWY

-599 NTSNGTGKY
+599 NSPNGTGKY
-608 KTMKPD
+608 KTMRPD
-614 FIVSYDKIR
+614 FVVSYDKIR
-623 DIDIEEAKRL
+623 DIDVEEAKRL

-645 KDEDKIYRDFDS
+645 KDKDRIYSDFDS
-657 EIDVYN
+657 EIDAYN
-663 KNNRNKIVR
+663 KKNRNKIVR

>member
-13 SCFALV
+13 DSLSLV

-24 LSTSERKNVLNNSNI
+24 LSTSERKSVLNNSSV
-39 LNKLRSELLE
+39 LNKLRSELLKD
-49 ECNNGDIYRN
+49 CNKGDIYRN
-59 FRKIFDILDL
+59 FREILNILDL
-69 DDIFKIFDYDI
+69 DDIFKIFDYNI
-80 IHNFYKELTISD
+80 INNFYKELTISD

-105 EVLGKISKKISDS
+105 EVLGIISKKISDS
-118 ADKKKNEYKLFVCLF
+118 VNRKKNEYKLFVCLF
-133 EKNPDRVME
+133 EKNPDKVME

-164 FASVSYDVIVR
+164 FASLSYDVIVR
-175 TIYKLEEINFIKENI
+175 IIYKLEEINFIKENI
-190 GCQFISCLS
+190 GCNFISCLD
-199 SDDQKK
+199 SDNQKK
-205 LLDEGFNEDTLIKL
+205 LLDETFNDDTLIKI

-243 KIKGIRGF
+243 KIPGIRGLIRS
-251 VKGGVK
+251 GVK
-257 FNREILIRDD
+257 FNREILIHDD
-267 FFDLLKEANFVEFRN
+267 FFDLLKETDFAEFRN
-282 NINSIEKHNDPMII
+282 NINSIERHNDPMII
-296 EKKLNKYYDELISQY
+296 EKKLNKYYDELIEQY
-311 DCESGMFK
+311 DYNIGMFK
-319 EYINVLN
+319 EYINILN
-326 NPSILNNFNVNTF
+326 NPSILNNFNDTF
-339 IFDTNIGM
+339 IFDTNVRM
-347 LFMDYRI
+347 LFINYRL
-354 RDENGYTFDN
+354 RDENGYTFTD
-364 KDGLIQELKEKTSKK
+364 KDKLIQELKKETSKK
-379 LSEIIVDALFA
+379 LSEIVVDALFA

-398 NIREMLRYNNS
+398 NIKEMLRYNNN
-409 LDVEN
+409 LDIEH

-419 ERSAFYEM
+419 ERSSFYEM
-427 ILNFDNVSSEDK
+427 ILNFDNISSEDK

-460 RIKDYAYDKIKEDI
+460 RIKDYAYDKIKEDM
-474 IDLSNYNDK
+474 IDLSKYNDK
-483 INKEYSDKYCLNVYD
+483 INKEYSAKYGFNVYD
-498 LRDCKYTMMVRSL
+498 LRDCEYTMLVRTL
-511 SSRYREETTNM
+511 GSRYKEETINT

-563 SGNSY
+563 SSNSY
-568 DNNDVTKYV
+568 DNENVTKYV

-582 SKEIVNSSSWY
+582 SKEIVNGSSWY

-599 NTSNGTGKY
+599 NSPNGTGKY
-608 KTMKPD
+608 KTMRPD
-614 FIVSYDKIR
+614 FVVSYDKIR
-623 DIDIEEAKRL
+623 DIDVEEAKRL

-645 KDEDKIYRDFDS
+645 KDKDRIYSDFDS
-657 EIDVYN
+657 EIDAYN
-663 KNNRNKIVR
+663 KKNRNKIVR

>member
-13 SCFALV
+13 DSLSLV

-24 LSTSERKNVLNNSNI
+24 LSTSERKSVLNNSSV
-39 LNKLRSELLE
+39 LNKLRSELLKD
-49 ECNNGDIYRN
+49 CNKGDIYRN
-59 FRKIFDILDL
+59 FREILDILDL
-69 DDIFKIFDYDI
+69 DDIFKIFDYNI
-80 IHNFYKELTISD
+80 INNFYKELTISD

-105 EVLGKISKKISDS
+105 EVLGIISKKISDS
-118 ADKKKNEYKLFVCLF
+118 VNRKKNEYKLFVCLF
-133 EKNPDRVME
+133 EKNPDKVME

-164 FASVSYDVIVR
+164 FASLSYDVIVR

-190 GCQFISCLS
+190 GCNFISCLD
-199 SDDQKK
+199 SDNQKK
-205 LLDEGFNEDTLIKL
+205 LLDEAFNDDTLIKI

-243 KIKGIRGF
+243 KIPGIRGLIRS
-251 VKGGVK
+251 GVK

-267 FFDLLKEANFVEFRN
+267 FFDLLKGTDFAEFRN

-296 EKKLNKYYDELISQY
+296 EKKLNKYYDELIDQY
-311 DCESGMFK
+311 DYNIGMFK
-319 EYINVLN
+319 EYINILN
-326 NPSILNNFNVNTF
+326 NPSILNNFNDTF
-339 IFDTNIGM
+339 IFDTNVRM
-347 LFMDYRI
+347 LFINYRL
-354 RDENGYTFDN
+354 RDENGYTFTD
-364 KDGLIQELKEKTSKK
+364 KDKLIQELKKETSKK
-379 LSEIIVDALFA
+379 LSEIVVDALFA

-398 NIREMLRYNNS
+398 NIKEMLRYNNN
-409 LDVEN
+409 LDIEH

-419 ERSAFYEM
+419 ERSSFYEM
-427 ILNFDNVSSEDK
+427 ILNFDNISSEDK

-460 RIKDYAYDKIKEDI
+460 RIKDYAYDKIKEDM
-474 IDLSNYNDK
+474 IDLSKYNDK
-483 INKEYSDKYCLNVYD
+483 INKEYSAKYGFNVYD
-498 LRDCKYTMMVRSL
+498 LRDCEYTMLVRTL
-511 SSRYREETTNM
+511 GSRYKEETINT

-563 SGNSY
+563 SSNSY
-568 DNNDVTKYV
+568 DNENVTKYV

-582 SKEIVNSSSWY
+582 SKEIVNGSSWY

-599 NTSNGTGKY
+599 NSPNGTGKY
-608 KTMKPD
+608 KNMRPD
-614 FIVSYDKIR
+614 FVVSYDKIR
-623 DIDIEEAKRL
+623 DIDVEEAKRL

-645 KDEDKIYRDFDS
+645 KDKDRIYSDFDS
-657 EIDVYN
+657 EIDAYN
-663 KNNRNKIVR
+663 KKNRNKIVR

>member
-13 SCFALV
+13 DSLSLV

-24 LSTSERKNVLNNSNI
+24 LSTSERKSVLNNSSV
-39 LNKLRSELLE
+39 LNKLRSELLKD
-49 ECNNGDIYRN
+49 CNKGDIYRN
-59 FRKIFDILDL
+59 FREILNILDL
-69 DDIFKIFDYDI
+69 DDIFKIFDYNI
-80 IHNFYKELTISD
+80 INNFYKELTISD

-105 EVLGKISKKISDS
+105 EVLGIISKKISDS
-118 ADKKKNEYKLFVCLF
+118 VNRKKNEYKLFVCLF
-133 EKNPDRVME
+133 EKNPDKVME

-164 FASVSYDVIVR
+164 FASLSYDVIVR
-175 TIYKLEEINFIKENI
+175 IIYKLEEINFIKENI
-190 GCQFISCLS
+190 GCNFISCLD
-199 SDDQKK
+199 SDNQKK
-205 LLDEGFNEDTLIKL
+205 LLDEAFNDDTLIKI

-224 KDVVSYFFEYDK
+224 KDVVSYFFEYDR

-243 KIKGIRGF
+243 KIPGIRGLIRS
-251 VKGGVK
+251 GVK

-267 FFDLLKEANFVEFRN
+267 FFDLLKETDFAEFRN
-282 NINSIEKHNDPMII
+282 NINSIERHNDPMII
-296 EKKLNKYYDELISQY
+296 EKKLNKYYDELIDQY
-311 DCESGMFK
+311 DYNIGMFK
-319 EYINVLN
+319 EYINILN
-326 NPSILNNFNVNTF
+326 NPSILNNFNDTF
-339 IFDTNIGM
+339 VFDTNVRM
-347 LFMDYRI
+347 LFINYRL
-354 RDENGYTFDN
+354 RDENGYTFTNRD
-364 KDGLIQELKEKTSKK
+364 KLIQELKEETSKK

-398 NIREMLRYNNS
+398 NIKEMLRYNNN
-409 LDVEN
+409 LDIEH

-419 ERSAFYEM
+419 ERSSFYEM

-460 RIKDYAYDKIKEDI
+460 RIKDYAYDKIKEDM
-474 IDLSNYNDK
+474 IDLSKYNDK
-483 INKEYSDKYCLNVYD
+483 INKEYSDKYGFNVYD
-498 LRDCKYTMMVRSL
+498 LRDCEYTMLVRTL
-511 SSRYREETTNM
+511 GSRYKEETINT

-563 SGNSY
+563 SSNSY
-568 DNNDVTKYV
+568 DNENVTKYV

-582 SKEIVNSSSWY
+582 SKEIVNGSSWY

-599 NTSNGTGKY
+599 NSPNGTGKY
-608 KTMKPD
+608 KTMRPD
-614 FIVSYDKIR
+614 FVVSYDKIR
-623 DIDIEEAKRL
+623 DIDVEEAKRL

-645 KDEDKIYRDFDS
+645 KDKDRIYSDFDS
-657 EIDVYN
+657 EIDAYN
-663 KNNRNKIVR
+663 KKNRNKIVR

>member
-13 SCFALV
+13 DSLSLV

-24 LSTSERKNVLNNSNI
+24 LSTSERKSVLNNSSV
-39 LNKLRSELLE
+39 LNKLRRELLKD
-49 ECNNGDIYRN
+49 CNKGDIYRN
-59 FRKIFDILDL
+59 FREILNILDL
-69 DDIFKIFDYDI
+69 DDIFKIFDYNI
-80 IHNFYKELTISD
+80 INNFYKELTISD

-105 EVLGKISKKISDS
+105 EVLGIISKKISDS
-118 ADKKKNEYKLFVCLF
+118 VNRKKNEYKLFVCLF
-133 EKNPDRVME
+133 EKNPDKVME

-164 FASVSYDVIVR
+164 FASLSYDVIVR
-175 TIYKLEEINFIKENI
+175 IIYKLEEINFIKENI
-190 GCQFISCLS
+190 GCNFISCLD
-199 SDDQKK
+199 SDNQKK
-205 LLDEGFNEDTLIKL
+205 LLDEAFNDDTLIKI

-224 KDVVSYFFEYDK
+224 KDVVSYFFEYDR

-243 KIKGIRGF
+243 KIPGIRGLIRS
-251 VKGGVK
+251 GVK

-267 FFDLLKEANFVEFRN
+267 FFDLLKETDFAEFRN
-282 NINSIEKHNDPMII
+282 NINSIERHNDPMII
-296 EKKLNKYYDELISQY
+296 EKKLNKYYDELIDQY
-311 DCESGMFK
+311 DYNIGMFK
-319 EYINVLN
+319 EYINILN
-326 NPSILNNFNVNTF
+326 NPSILNNFNDTF
-339 IFDTNIGM
+339 IFDTNVRM
-347 LFMDYRI
+347 LFINYRL
-354 RDENGYTFDN
+354 RDKNGYTFTD
-364 KDGLIQELKEKTSKK
+364 KDKLIQELKEETSKK

-398 NIREMLRYNNS
+398 NIKEMLRYNNN
-409 LDVEN
+409 LDIEH

-419 ERSAFYEM
+419 ERSSFYEM

-460 RIKDYAYDKIKEDI
+460 RIKDYAYDKIKEDM
-474 IDLSNYNDK
+474 IDLSKYNDK
-483 INKEYSDKYCLNVYD
+483 INKEYSAKYGFNVYD
-498 LRDCKYTMMVRSL
+498 LRDCEYTMLVRTL
-511 SSRYREETTNM
+511 GSRYKEETINT

-563 SGNSY
+563 SSNSY
-568 DNNDVTKYV
+568 DNENVTKYV

-582 SKEIVNSSSWY
+582 SKEIVNGSSWY

-599 NTSNGTGKY
+599 NSPNGTGKY
-608 KTMKPD
+608 KNMRPD
-614 FIVSYDKIR
+614 FVVSYDKIR

-645 KDEDKIYRDFDS
+645 KDKDRIYSDFDS
-657 EIDVYN
+657 EIDAYN
-663 KNNRNKIVR
+663 KKNRNKIVR

>member
-13 SCFALV
+13 DSLSLV

-24 LSTSERKNVLNNSNI
+24 LSTSERKSVLNNSSV
-39 LNKLRSELLE
+39 LNKLRSELLKD
-49 ECNNGDIYRN
+49 CNKGDIYRN
-59 FRKIFDILDL
+59 FREILDILDL
-69 DDIFKIFDYDI
+69 DDIFKIFDYNI
-80 IHNFYKELTISD
+80 INNFYKELTISD

-105 EVLGKISKKISDS
+105 EVLGIISKKISDS
-118 ADKKKNEYKLFVCLF
+118 VNRKKNEYKLFVCLF
-133 EKNPDRVME
+133 EKNHDKVME

-164 FASVSYDVIVR
+164 FASLSYDVIVR
-175 TIYKLEEINFIKENI
+175 IIYKLEEINFIKENI
-190 GCQFISCLS
+190 GCNFISCLD
-199 SDDQKK
+199 SDNQKK
-205 LLDEGFNEDTLIKL
+205 LLDEAFNDDTLIKI

-243 KIKGIRGF
+243 KIPGIRGLIRS
-251 VKGGVK
+251 GVK

-267 FFDLLKEANFVEFRN
+267 FFDLLKETDFAEFRN
-282 NINSIEKHNDPMII
+282 NINSIERHNDPMII
-296 EKKLNKYYDELISQY
+296 EKKLNKYYDELIDQY
-311 DCESGMFK
+311 DYNIGMFK
-319 EYINVLN
+319 EYINILN
-326 NPSILNNFNVNTF
+326 NPSILNNFNDTF
-339 IFDTNIGM
+339 VFDTNVRM
-347 LFMDYRI
+347 LFINYRL
-354 RDENGYTFDN
+354 RDENGYTFTN
-364 KDGLIQELKEKTSKK
+364 KDKLIQELKEETSKK

-398 NIREMLRYNNS
+398 NIKEMLRYNNN
-409 LDVEN
+409 LDIEH

-419 ERSAFYEM
+419 ERSSFYEM

-460 RIKDYAYDKIKEDI
+460 RIKDYSYDKIKEDM
-474 IDLSNYNDK
+474 IDLSKYNDK
-483 INKEYSDKYCLNVYD
+483 INKEYSAKYGFNVYD
-498 LRDCKYTMMVRSL
+498 LRDCEYTMLVRTL
-511 SSRYREETTNM
+511 GSRYKEETINT

-563 SGNSY
+563 SSNSY
-568 DNNDVTKYV
+568 DNENVTKYV

-582 SKEIVNSSSWY
+582 SKEIVNGSSWY

-599 NTSNGTGKY
+599 NSPNGTGKY
-608 KTMKPD
+608 KTMRPD
-614 FIVSYDKIR
+614 FVVSYDKIR
-623 DIDIEEAKRL
+623 DIDVEEAKRL
-633 NIPIVVIKKTFL
+633 NSPIVVIKKTFL
-645 KDEDKIYRDFDS
+645 KDKDRIYSDFDS
-657 EIDVYN
+657 EIDAYN
-663 KNNRNKIVR
+663 KKNRNKIVR

>member
-13 SCFALV
+13 DSLSLV

-24 LSTSERKNVLNNSNI
+24 LSTSERKSVLNNSSV
-39 LNKLRSELLE
+39 LNKLRSELLKD
-49 ECNNGDIYRN
+49 CNKGDIYRN
-59 FRKIFDILDL
+59 FREILNILDL
-69 DDIFKIFDYDI
+69 DDIFKIFDYNI
-80 IHNFYKELTISD
+80 INNFYKELTISD

-105 EVLGKISKKISDS
+105 EVLGIISKKISDS
-118 ADKKKNEYKLFVCLF
+118 VNRKKNEYKLFVCLF
-133 EKNPDRVME
+133 EKNPDKVME

-164 FASVSYDVIVR
+164 FASLSYDVIVR
-175 TIYKLEEINFIKENI
+175 IIYKLEEINFIKENI
-190 GCQFISCLS
+190 GCNFISCLD
-199 SDDQKK
+199 SDNQKK
-205 LLDEGFNEDTLIKL
+205 LLDEAFNDDTLIKI

-224 KDVVSYFFEYDK
+224 KDVVSYFFEYDR

-243 KIKGIRGF
+243 KIPGIRGLIRS
-251 VKGGVK
+251 GVK

-267 FFDLLKEANFVEFRN
+267 FFDLLKETNFTEFRN
-282 NINSIEKHNDPMII
+282 NINSIERHNDPMII
-296 EKKLNKYYDELISQY
+296 EKKLNKYYDELIDQY
-311 DCESGMFK
+311 DYNIGMFK
-319 EYINVLN
+319 EYINILN
-326 NPSILNNFNVNTF
+326 NPSILNNFNDTF
-339 IFDTNIGM
+339 VFDTNVRM
-347 LFMDYRI
+347 LFINYRL
-354 RDENGYTFDN
+354 RDENGYTFTN
-364 KDGLIQELKEKTSKK
+364 KDKLIQELKEETSKK

-398 NIREMLRYNNS
+398 NIKEMLRYNNN
-409 LDVEN
+409 LDIEH

-419 ERSAFYEM
+419 ERSSFYEM

-460 RIKDYAYDKIKEDI
+460 RIKDYAYDKIKEDM
-474 IDLSNYNDK
+474 IDLSKYNDK
-483 INKEYSDKYCLNVYD
+483 INKEYSAKYGFNVYD
-498 LRDCKYTMMVRSL
+498 LRDCEYTMLVRTL
-511 SSRYREETTNM
+511 GSRYKEETINT

-563 SGNSY
+563 SSNSY
-568 DNNDVTKYV
+568 DNENVTKYV

-582 SKEIVNSSSWY
+582 SKEIVNGSSWY

-599 NTSNGTGKY
+599 NSPNGTGKY
-608 KTMKPD
+608 KTMRPD
-614 FIVSYDKIR
+614 FVVSYDKIR
-623 DIDIEEAKRL
+623 DIDVEEAKRL

-645 KDEDKIYRDFDS
+645 KDKDRIYSDFDS
-657 EIDVYN
+657 EIDAYN
-663 KNNRNKIVR
+663 KKNRNKIVR

>member
-13 SCFALV
+13 DSLALV

-24 LSTSERKNVLNNSNI
+24 LSTSERKNVLNNSSV

-49 ECNNGDIYRN
+49 DCNKGDIYRN
-59 FRKIFDILDL
+59 FREVLDILDL
-69 DDIFKIFDYDI
+69 DDIFKIFDYNI
-80 IHNFYKELTISD
+80 INNFYKELTISD

-118 ADKKKNEYKLFVCLF
+118 VNRKKNEYKLFVCLF
-133 EKNPDRVME
+133 EKNPDKVME

-164 FASVSYDVIVR
+164 FASLSYDVIVR

-190 GCQFISCLS
+190 GCNFISCLD
-199 SDDQKK
+199 SDNQKK
-205 LLDEGFNEDTLIKL
+205 LLDEAFNDDTLIKI

-243 KIKGIRGF
+243 KIPGIRGLIRS
-251 VKGGVK
+251 GVK

-267 FFDLLKEANFVEFRN
+267 FFDLLKETNFTEFRN
-282 NINSIEKHNDPMII
+282 NINSIERHNDPMII
-296 EKKLNKYYDELISQY
+296 EKKLNKYYDELIDQY
-311 DCESGMFK
+311 DYNIGMFK
-319 EYINVLN
+319 EYINILN
-326 NPSILNNFNVNTF
+326 NPSILNNFNDTF
-339 IFDTNIGM
+339 VFDTNVRM
-347 LFMDYRI
+347 LFINYRL
-354 RDENGYTFDN
+354 RDENGYTFTN
-364 KDGLIQELKEKTSKK
+364 KDKLIQELKEETSKK

-398 NIREMLRYNNS
+398 NIKEMLRYNNN
-409 LDVEN
+409 LDIEH

-419 ERSAFYEM
+419 ERSSFYEM
-427 ILNFDNVSSEDK
+427 ILNFDNISSEDK

-460 RIKDYAYDKIKEDI
+460 RIKDYAYDKIKEDM
-474 IDLSNYNDK
+474 IDLSKYNDK
-483 INKEYSDKYCLNVYD
+483 INKEYSAKYGFNVYD
-498 LRDCKYTMMVRSL
+498 LRDCEYTMLVRTL
-511 SSRYREETTNM
+511 GSRYKEETINT

-563 SGNSY
+563 SSNSY
-568 DNNDVTKYV
+568 DNENVTKYV

-582 SKEIVNSSSWY
+582 SKEIVNGSSWY

-599 NTSNGTGKY
+599 NSPNGTGKY
-608 KTMKPD
+608 KTMRPD
-614 FIVSYDKIR
+614 FVVSYDKIR

-645 KDEDKIYRDFDS
+645 NDKDRIYSDFDS
-657 EIDVYN
+657 EIDAYN
-663 KNNRNKIVR
+663 KKNRNKIVR

>member
-1 MNFNDEELVNNM
+1 MNFNDEQLVNNM
-13 SCFALV
+13 DSLSLV

-24 LSTSERKNVLNNSNI
+24 LSTSERKSVLNNSSV
-39 LNKLRSELLE
+39 LNKLRSELLKD
-49 ECNNGDIYRN
+49 CNKGDIYRN
-59 FRKIFDILDL
+59 FREILNILDL
-69 DDIFKIFDYDI
+69 DDIFKIFDYNI
-80 IHNFYKELTISD
+80 INNFYKELTISD

-105 EVLGKISKKISDS
+105 EVLGIISKKISDS
-118 ADKKKNEYKLFVCLF
+118 VNRKKNEYKLFVCLF
-133 EKNPDRVME
+133 EKNPDKVME

-164 FASVSYDVIVR
+164 FASLSYDVIVR
-175 TIYKLEEINFIKENI
+175 IIYKLEEINFIKENI
-190 GCQFISCLS
+190 GCNFISCLD
-199 SDDQKK
+199 SDNQKK
-205 LLDEGFNEDTLIKL
+205 LLDEAFNDDTLIKI

-243 KIKGIRGF
+243 KIPGIRGLIRS
-251 VKGGVK
+251 GVK

-267 FFDLLKEANFVEFRN
+267 FFDLLKETDFAEFRN
-282 NINSIEKHNDPMII
+282 NINFIERHNDPMII
-296 EKKLNKYYDELISQY
+296 EKKLNKYYDELIDQY
-311 DCESGMFK
+311 DYNIGMFK
-319 EYINVLN
+319 EYINILN
-326 NPSILNNFNVNTF
+326 NPSILNNFNDTF
-339 IFDTNIGM
+339 IFDTNVRM
-347 LFMDYRI
+347 LFINYRL
-354 RDENGYTFDN
+354 RDENGYTFTNRD
-364 KDGLIQELKEKTSKK
+364 KLIQELKEETSKK

-398 NIREMLRYNNS
+398 NIKEMLRYNNN
-409 LDVEN
+409 LDIEH

-419 ERSAFYEM
+419 ERSSFYEM
-427 ILNFDNVSSEDK
+427 ILNFDNISSEDK

-460 RIKDYAYDKIKEDI
+460 RIKDYAYDKIKEDM
-474 IDLSNYNDK
+474 IDLSKYNDK
-483 INKEYSDKYCLNVYD
+483 INKEYSAKYGFNVYD
-498 LRDCKYTMMVRSL
+498 LRDCEYTMLVRTL
-511 SSRYREETTNM
+511 GSRYKEETINT

-563 SGNSY
+563 SSNSY
-568 DNNDVTKYV
+568 DNENVTKYV

-582 SKEIVNSSSWY
+582 SKEIVNGSSWY

-599 NTSNGTGKY
+599 NSPNGTGKY
-608 KTMKPD
+608 KTMRPD
-614 FIVSYDKIR
+614 FVVSYDKIR
-623 DIDIEEAKRL
+623 DIDVEEAKRL

-645 KDEDKIYRDFDS
+645 KDKDRIYSDFDS
-657 EIDVYN
+657 EIDAYN
-663 KNNRNKIVR
+663 KKNRNKIVR

>member
-13 SCFALV
+13 DSLSLV

-24 LSTSERKNVLNNSNI
+24 LSTSERKSVLNNSSV
-39 LNKLRSELLE
+39 LNKLRSELLKD
-49 ECNNGDIYRN
+49 CNKGDIYRN
-59 FRKIFDILDL
+59 FREILDILDL
-69 DDIFKIFDYDI
+69 DDIFKIFDYNI
-80 IHNFYKELTISD
+80 INNFYKELTISD

-105 EVLGKISKKISDS
+105 EVLGIISKKISDS
-118 ADKKKNEYKLFVCLF
+118 VNRKKNEYKLFVCLF
-133 EKNPDRVME
+133 EKNPDKVME

-164 FASVSYDVIVR
+164 FASLSYDVIVR
-175 TIYKLEEINFIKENI
+175 IIYKLEEINFIKENI
-190 GCQFISCLS
+190 GCNFISCLD
-199 SDDQKK
+199 SDNQKK
-205 LLDEGFNEDTLIKL
+205 LLDEAFNDDTLIKI

-224 KDVVSYFFEYDK
+224 KDVVSYFFEYDR

-243 KIKGIRGF
+243 KIPGIRGLIRS
-251 VKGGVK
+251 GVK

-267 FFDLLKEANFVEFRN
+267 FFDLLKETNFTEFRN
-282 NINSIEKHNDPMII
+282 NINSIERHNDPMII
-296 EKKLNKYYDELISQY
+296 EKKLNKYYDELIDQY
-311 DCESGMFK
+311 DYNIGMFK
-319 EYINVLN
+319 EYINILN
-326 NPSILNNFNVNTF
+326 NPSILNNFNDTF
-339 IFDTNIGM
+339 VFDTNVRM
-347 LFMDYRI
+347 LFINYRL
-354 RDENGYTFDN
+354 RDENGYTFTN
-364 KDGLIQELKEKTSKK
+364 KDKLIQELKEETSKK

-398 NIREMLRYNNS
+398 NIKEMLRYNNN
-409 LDVEN
+409 LDIEH

-419 ERSAFYEM
+419 ERSSFYEM

-460 RIKDYAYDKIKEDI
+460 RIKDYAYDKIKEDM
-474 IDLSNYNDK
+474 IDLSKYNDK
-483 INKEYSDKYCLNVYD
+483 INKEYSAKYGFNVYD
-498 LRDCKYTMMVRSL
+498 LRDCEYTMLVRTL
-511 SSRYREETTNM
+511 GSRYKEETINT

-563 SGNSY
+563 SSNSY
-568 DNNDVTKYV
+568 DNENVTKYV

-582 SKEIVNSSSWY
+582 SKEIVNGSSWY

-599 NTSNGTGKY
+599 NSPNGTGKY
-608 KTMKPD
+608 KNMRPD
-614 FIVSYDKIR
+614 FVVSYDKIR

-645 KDEDKIYRDFDS
+645 NDKDRIYSNFDS
-657 EIDVYN
+657 EIDAYN
-663 KNNRNKIVR
+663 EKNRNKIVR

>member
-13 SCFALV
+13 DSLSLV

-24 LSTSERKNVLNNSNI
+24 LSTSERKSVLNNSSV
-39 LNKLRSELLE
+39 LNKLRSELLKD
-49 ECNNGDIYRN
+49 CNKGDIYRN
-59 FRKIFDILDL
+59 FREILNILDL
-69 DDIFKIFDYDI
+69 DDIFKIFDYNI
-80 IHNFYKELTISD
+80 INNFYKELTISD

-105 EVLGKISKKISDS
+105 EVLGIISKKISDS
-118 ADKKKNEYKLFVCLF
+118 VNRKKNEYKLFVCLF
-133 EKNPDRVME
+133 EKNPDKVME

-164 FASVSYDVIVR
+164 FASLSYDVIVR

-190 GCQFISCLS
+190 GCNFISCLD
-199 SDDQKK
+199 SDNQKK
-205 LLDEGFNEDTLIKL
+205 LLDEAFNDDTLIKI

-243 KIKGIRGF
+243 KIPGIRGLIRS
-251 VKGGVK
+251 GVK
-257 FNREILIRDD
+257 FNREILIHDD
-267 FFDLLKEANFVEFRN
+267 FFDLLKETDFAEFRN
-282 NINSIEKHNDPMII
+282 NINSIERHNDPMII
-296 EKKLNKYYDELISQY
+296 EKKLNKYYDELIEQY
-311 DCESGMFK
+311 DYNIGMFK
-319 EYINVLN
+319 EYINILN
-326 NPSILNNFNVNTF
+326 NPSILNNFNDTF
-339 IFDTNIGM
+339 IFDTNVRM
-347 LFMDYRI
+347 LFINYRL
-354 RDENGYTFDN
+354 RDENGYTFTD
-364 KDGLIQELKEKTSKK
+364 KDKLIQELKKETSKK
-379 LSEIIVDALFA
+379 LSEIVVDALFA

-398 NIREMLRYNNS
+398 NIKEMLRYNNN
-409 LDVEN
+409 LDIEH

-419 ERSAFYEM
+419 ERSSFYEM
-427 ILNFDNVSSEDK
+427 ILNFDNISSEDK

-460 RIKDYAYDKIKEDI
+460 RIKDYAYDKIKEDM
-474 IDLSNYNDK
+474 IDLSKYNDK
-483 INKEYSDKYCLNVYD
+483 INKEYSAKYGFNVYD
-498 LRDCKYTMMVRSL
+498 LRDCEYTMLVRTL
-511 SSRYREETTNM
+511 GSRYKEETINT

-563 SGNSY
+563 SSNSY
-568 DNNDVTKYV
+568 DNENVTKYV

-582 SKEIVNSSSWY
+582 SKEIVNGSSWY

-599 NTSNGTGKY
+599 NSPNGTGKY
-608 KTMKPD
+608 KTMRPD
-614 FIVSYDKIR
+614 FVVSYDKIR
-623 DIDIEEAKRL
+623 DIDVEEAKRL

-645 KDEDKIYRDFDS
+645 KDKDRIYSDFDS
-657 EIDVYN
+657 EIDAYN
-663 KNNRNKIVR
+663 KKNRNKIVR

>member
-13 SCFALV
+13 DSLSLV

-24 LSTSERKNVLNNSNI
+24 LSTSERKSVLNNSSV
-39 LNKLRSELLE
+39 LNKLRSELLKD
-49 ECNNGDIYRN
+49 CNKGDIYRN
-59 FRKIFDILDL
+59 FREILNILDL
-69 DDIFKIFDYDI
+69 DDIFKIFDYNI
-80 IHNFYKELTISD
+80 INNFYKELTISD

-105 EVLGKISKKISDS
+105 EVLGIISKKISDS
-118 ADKKKNEYKLFVCLF
+118 VNRKKNEYKLFVCLF
-133 EKNPDRVME
+133 EKNPDKVME

-164 FASVSYDVIVR
+164 FASLSYDVIVR
-175 TIYKLEEINFIKENI
+175 IIYKLEEINFIKENI
-190 GCQFISCLS
+190 GCNFISCLD
-199 SDDQKK
+199 SDNQKK
-205 LLDEGFNEDTLIKL
+205 LLDEAFNDDTLIKI

-243 KIKGIRGF
+243 KIPGIRGLIRS
-251 VKGGVK
+251 GVK

-267 FFDLLKEANFVEFRN
+267 FFDLLKETDFAEFRN
-282 NINSIEKHNDPMII
+282 NINSIERHNDPMII
-296 EKKLNKYYDELISQY
+296 EKKLNKYYDELIEQY
-311 DCESGMFK
+311 DYNIGMFK
-319 EYINVLN
+319 EYINILN
-326 NPSILNNFNVNTF
+326 NPSILNNFNDTF
-339 IFDTNIGM
+339 IFDTNVRM
-347 LFMDYRI
+347 LFINYRL
-354 RDENGYTFDN
+354 RDENGYTFTNRD
-364 KDGLIQELKEKTSKK
+364 KLIQELKEETSKK

-398 NIREMLRYNNS
+398 NIKEMLRYNNN
-409 LDVEN
+409 LDIEH

-419 ERSAFYEM
+419 ERSSFYEM
-427 ILNFDNVSSEDK
+427 ILNFDNISSEDK

-460 RIKDYAYDKIKEDI
+460 RIKDYAYDKIKEDM
-474 IDLSNYNDK
+474 IDLSKYNDK
-483 INKEYSDKYCLNVYD
+483 INKEYSAKYGFNVYD
-498 LRDCKYTMMVRSL
+498 LRDCEYTMLVRTL
-511 SSRYREETTNM
+511 GSRYKEETINT

-563 SGNSY
+563 SSNSY
-568 DNNDVTKYV
+568 DNENVTKYV

-582 SKEIVNSSSWY
+582 SKEIVNGSSWY

-599 NTSNGTGKY
+599 NSPNGTGKY
-608 KTMKPD
+608 KTMRPD
-614 FIVSYDKIR
+614 FVVSYDKIR
-623 DIDIEEAKRL
+623 DIDVEEAKRL

-645 KDEDKIYRDFDS
+645 KDKDRIYSDFDS
-657 EIDVYN
+657 EIDAYN
-663 KNNRNKIVR
+663 KKNRNKIVR

>member
-1 MNFNDEELVNNM
+1 MNFNDEQLVNNM
-13 SCFALV
+13 DSLSLV

-24 LSTSERKNVLNNSNI
+24 LSTSERKSVLNNSSV
-39 LNKLRSELLE
+39 LNKLRRELLKD
-49 ECNNGDIYRN
+49 CNKGDIYRN
-59 FRKIFDILDL
+59 FREILNILDL
-69 DDIFKIFDYDI
+69 DDIFKIFDYNI
-80 IHNFYKELTISD
+80 INNFYKELTISD

-118 ADKKKNEYKLFVCLF
+118 VNRKKNEYKLFVCLF
-133 EKNPDRVME
+133 EKNPDKVME
-142 WILSDNNLFREVMFL
+142 WLFSDNNLFREVMFL

-164 FASVSYDVIVR
+164 FASLSYDVIVR

-190 GCQFISCLS
+190 GCNFISCLD
-199 SDDQKK
+199 SDNQKK
-205 LLDEGFNEDTLIKL
+205 LLDEAFNDDTLIKI

-224 KDVVSYFFEYDK
+224 KDVVSYFFEYDR

-243 KIKGIRGF
+243 KIPGIRGLIRS
-251 VKGGVK
+251 GVK

-267 FFDLLKEANFVEFRN
+267 FFDLLKETDFAEFRN
-282 NINSIEKHNDPMII
+282 NINSIERHNDPMII
-296 EKKLNKYYDELISQY
+296 EKKLNKYYDELIDQY
-311 DCESGMFK
+311 DYNIGMFK
-319 EYINVLN
+319 EYINILN
-326 NPSILNNFNVNTF
+326 NPSILNNFNDTF
-339 IFDTNIGM
+339 IFDTNVRM
-347 LFMDYRI
+347 LFINYRL
-354 RDENGYTFDN
+354 RDENGYTFTNRD
-364 KDGLIQELKEKTSKK
+364 KLIQELKEETSKK

-398 NIREMLRYNNS
+398 NIKEMLRYNNN
-409 LDVEN
+409 LDIEH

-419 ERSAFYEM
+419 ERSSFYEM
-427 ILNFDNVSSEDK
+427 ILNFDNISSEDK

-460 RIKDYAYDKIKEDI
+460 RIKDYAYDKIKEDM
-474 IDLSNYNDK
+474 IDLSKYNDK
-483 INKEYSDKYCLNVYD
+483 INKEYSAKYGFNVYD
-498 LRDCKYTMMVRSL
+498 LRDCEYTMLVRTL
-511 SSRYREETTNM
+511 GSRYKEETINT

-563 SGNSY
+563 SSNSY
-568 DNNDVTKYV
+568 DNENVTKYV

-582 SKEIVNSSSWY
+582 SKEIVNGSSWY

-599 NTSNGTGKY
+599 NSPNGTGKY
-608 KTMKPD
+608 KTMRPD
-614 FIVSYDKIR
+614 FVVSYDKIR
-623 DIDIEEAKRL
+623 DIDVEEAKRL

-645 KDEDKIYRDFDS
+645 KDKDRIYSDFDS
-657 EIDVYN
+657 EIDAYN
-663 KNNRNKIVR
+663 KKNRNKIVR

>member
-13 SCFALV
+13 DSLSLV

-24 LSTSERKNVLNNSNI
+24 LSTSERKSVLNNSSV
-39 LNKLRSELLE
+39 LNKLRSELLKD
-49 ECNNGDIYRN
+49 CNKGDIYRN
-59 FRKIFDILDL
+59 FREILNILDL
-69 DDIFKIFDYDI
+69 DDIFKIFDYNI
-80 IHNFYKELTISD
+80 INNFYKELTISD

-118 ADKKKNEYKLFVCLF
+118 VNRKKNEYKLFVCLF
-133 EKNPDRVME
+133 EKNPDKVME

-164 FASVSYDVIVR
+164 FASLSYDVIVR
-175 TIYKLEEINFIKENI
+175 IIYKLEEINFIKENI
-190 GCQFISCLS
+190 GCNFISCLD
-199 SDDQKK
+199 SDNQKK
-205 LLDEGFNEDTLIKL
+205 LLDEAFNDDTLIKI

-224 KDVVSYFFEYDK
+224 KDVVSYFFEYDR

-243 KIKGIRGF
+243 KIPGIRGLIRS
-251 VKGGVK
+251 GVK

-267 FFDLLKEANFVEFRN
+267 FFDLLKETDFAEFRN
-282 NINSIEKHNDPMII
+282 NINSIERHNDPMII
-296 EKKLNKYYDELISQY
+296 EKKLNKYYDELIDQY
-311 DCESGMFK
+311 DYNIGMFK
-319 EYINVLN
+319 EYINILN
-326 NPSILNNFNVNTF
+326 NPSILNNFNDTF
-339 IFDTNIGM
+339 IFDTNVRM
-347 LFMDYRI
+347 LFINYRL
-354 RDENGYTFDN
+354 RDENGYTFTNRD
-364 KDGLIQELKEKTSKK
+364 KLIQELKEETSKK

-398 NIREMLRYNNS
+398 NIKEMLRYNNN
-409 LDVEN
+409 LDIEH

-419 ERSAFYEM
+419 ERSSFYEM
-427 ILNFDNVSSEDK
+427 ILNFDNISSEDK

-460 RIKDYAYDKIKEDI
+460 RIKDYAYDKIKEDM
-474 IDLSNYNDK
+474 IDLSKYNDK
-483 INKEYSDKYCLNVYD
+483 INKEYSAKYGFNVYD
-498 LRDCKYTMMVRSL
+498 LRDCEYTMLVRTL
-511 SSRYREETTNM
+511 GSRYKEETINT

-563 SGNSY
+563 SSNSY
-568 DNNDVTKYV
+568 DNENVTKYV

-582 SKEIVNSSSWY
+582 SKEIVNGSSWY

-599 NTSNGTGKY
+599 NSPNGTGKY
-608 KTMKPD
+608 KTMRPD
-614 FIVSYDKIR
+614 FVVSYDKIR
-623 DIDIEEAKRL
+623 DIDVEEAKRL

-645 KDEDKIYRDFDS
+645 KDKDRIYSDFDS
-657 EIDVYN
+657 EIDAYN
-663 KNNRNKIVR
+663 KKNRNKIVR

>member
-13 SCFALV
+13 DSLSLV

-24 LSTSERKNVLNNSNI
+24 LSTSERKSVLNNSSV
-39 LNKLRSELLE
+39 LNKLRSELLKD
-49 ECNNGDIYRN
+49 CNKGDIYRN
-59 FRKIFDILDL
+59 FREILDILDL
-69 DDIFKIFDYDI
+69 DDIFKIFDYNI
-80 IHNFYKELTISD
+80 INNFYKELTISD

-105 EVLGKISKKISDS
+105 EVLGIISKKISDS
-118 ADKKKNEYKLFVCLF
+118 VNRKKNEYKLFVCLF
-133 EKNPDRVME
+133 EKNPDKVME

-164 FASVSYDVIVR
+164 FASLSYDVIVR
-175 TIYKLEEINFIKENI
+175 IIYKLEEINFIKENI
-190 GCQFISCLS
+190 GCNFISCLD
-199 SDDQKK
+199 SDNQKK
-205 LLDEGFNEDTLIKL
+205 LLDEAFNDDTLIKI

-224 KDVVSYFFEYDK
+224 KDVVSYFFEYDR

-243 KIKGIRGF
+243 KIPGIRGLIRS
-251 VKGGVK
+251 GVK

-267 FFDLLKEANFVEFRN
+267 FFDLLKETDFAEFRN
-282 NINSIEKHNDPMII
+282 NINSIERHNDPMII
-296 EKKLNKYYDELISQY
+296 EKKLNKYYDELIDQY
-311 DCESGMFK
+311 DYNIGMFK
-319 EYINVLN
+319 EYINILN
-326 NPSILNNFNVNTF
+326 NPSILNNFNDTF
-339 IFDTNIGM
+339 IFDTNVRM
-347 LFMDYRI
+347 LFINYRL
-354 RDENGYTFDN
+354 RDENGYTFTNRD
-364 KDGLIQELKEKTSKK
+364 KLIQELKEETSKK

-398 NIREMLRYNNS
+398 NIKEMLRYNNN
-409 LDVEN
+409 LDIEH

-419 ERSAFYEM
+419 ERSSFYEM
-427 ILNFDNVSSEDK
+427 ILNFDNISSEDK

-460 RIKDYAYDKIKEDI
+460 RIKDYAYDKIKEDM
-474 IDLSNYNDK
+474 IDLSKYNDK
-483 INKEYSDKYCLNVYD
+483 INKEYSAKYGFNVYD
-498 LRDCKYTMMVRSL
+498 LRDCEYTMLVRTL
-511 SSRYREETTNM
+511 GSRYKEETINT

-563 SGNSY
+563 SSNSY
-568 DNNDVTKYV
+568 DNENVTKYV

-582 SKEIVNSSSWY
+582 SKEIVNGSSWY

-599 NTSNGTGKY
+599 NSPNGTGKY
-608 KTMKPD
+608 KTMRPD
-614 FIVSYDKIR
+614 FVVSYDKIR
-623 DIDIEEAKRL
+623 DIDVEEAKRL

-645 KDEDKIYRDFDS
+645 KDKDRIYSDFDS
-657 EIDVYN
+657 EIDAYN
-663 KNNRNKIVR
+663 KKNRNKIVR

>member
-13 SCFALV
+13 DSLALV

-24 LSTSERKNVLNNSNI
+24 LSKSERKNVLNNSSV

-49 ECNNGDIYRN
+49 DCNKGDIYRN
-59 FRKIFDILDL
+59 FREVLDILDL
-69 DDIFKIFDYDI
+69 DDIFKIFDYNI
-80 IHNFYKELTISD
+80 INNFYKELTISD

-118 ADKKKNEYKLFVCLF
+118 VNRKKNEYKLFVCLF
-133 EKNPDRVME
+133 EKNPDKVME
-142 WILSDNNLFREVMFL
+142 WLFSDNNLFREVMFL

-164 FASVSYDVIVR
+164 FASLSYDVIVR

-190 GCQFISCLS
+190 GCNFISCLD
-199 SDDQKK
+199 SDNQKK
-205 LLDEGFNEDTLIKL
+205 LLDEAFNDDTLIKI

-243 KIKGIRGF
+243 KIPGIRGLIRS
-251 VKGGVK
+251 GVK

-267 FFDLLKEANFVEFRN
+267 FFDLLKETNFTEFRN
-282 NINSIEKHNDPMII
+282 NIDSIERHNDPVII
-296 EKKLNKYYDELISQY
+296 EKKLNKYYDELIDQY
-311 DCESGMFK
+311 DYNIGMFK
-319 EYINVLN
+319 EYINILN
-326 NPSILNNFNVNTF
+326 NPSILNNFNDTF
-339 IFDTNIGM
+339 IFDTNVRM
-347 LFMDYRI
+347 LFINYRL
-354 RDENGYTFDN
+354 RDENGYTFTN
-364 KDGLIQELKEKTSKK
+364 KDKLIQELKEETSKK

-398 NIREMLRYNNS
+398 NIKEMLRYNNN
-409 LDVEN
+409 LDIEH

-419 ERSAFYEM
+419 ERSSFYEM

-460 RIKDYAYDKIKEDI
+460 RIKDYAYDKIKEDM
-474 IDLSNYNDK
+474 IDLSKYNDK
-483 INKEYSDKYCLNVYD
+483 INKEYSAKYGFNVYD
-498 LRDCKYTMMVRSL
+498 LRDCEYTMLVRTL
-511 SSRYREETTNM
+511 GSRYKEETINM

-563 SGNSY
+563 SSNSY
-568 DNNDVTKYV
+568 DNENVTKYV

-582 SKEIVNSSSWY
+582 SKEIVNGSSWY

-599 NTSNGTGKY
+599 NSPNGTGKY
-608 KTMKPD
+608 KTMRPD
-614 FIVSYDKIR
+614 FVVSYDKIR

-645 KDEDKIYRDFDS
+645 NDKDRIYSDFDS
-657 EIDVYN
+657 EIDAYN
-663 KNNRNKIVR
+663 KKNRNKIVR

>member
-13 SCFALV
+13 DSLSLV

-24 LSTSERKNVLNNSNI
+24 LSTSERKSVLNNSSV
-39 LNKLRSELLE
+39 LNKLRSELLKD
-49 ECNNGDIYRN
+49 CNKGDIYRN
-59 FRKIFDILDL
+59 FREILNILDL
-69 DDIFKIFDYDI
+69 DDIFKIFDYNI
-80 IHNFYKELTISD
+80 INNFYKELTISD

-105 EVLGKISKKISDS
+105 EVLGIISKKISDS
-118 ADKKKNEYKLFVCLF
+118 VNRKKNEYKLFVCLF
-133 EKNPDRVME
+133 EKNPDKVME

-164 FASVSYDVIVR
+164 FASLSYDVIVR
-175 TIYKLEEINFIKENI
+175 IIYKLEEINFIKENI
-190 GCQFISCLS
+190 GCNFISCLD
-199 SDDQKK
+199 SDNQKK
-205 LLDEGFNEDTLIKL
+205 LLDEAFNDDTLIKI

-243 KIKGIRGF
+243 KIPGIRGLIRS
-251 VKGGVK
+251 GVK

-267 FFDLLKEANFVEFRN
+267 FFDLLKGTDFAEFRN
-282 NINSIEKHNDPMII
+282 NINSIERHNDPMII
-296 EKKLNKYYDELISQY
+296 EKKLNKYYDELIDQY
-311 DCESGMFK
+311 DYNIGMFK
-319 EYINVLN
+319 EYINILN
-326 NPSILNNFNVNTF
+326 NPSILNNFNDTF
-339 IFDTNIGM
+339 IFDTNVRM
-347 LFMDYRI
+347 LFINYRL
-354 RDENGYTFDN
+354 RDENGYTFTNRD
-364 KDGLIQELKEKTSKK
+364 KLIQELKEETSKK

-398 NIREMLRYNNS
+398 NIKEMLRYNNN
-409 LDVEN
+409 LDIEH

-419 ERSAFYEM
+419 ERSSFYEM
-427 ILNFDNVSSEDK
+427 ILNFDNISSEDK

-460 RIKDYAYDKIKEDI
+460 RIKDYAYDKIKEDM
-474 IDLSNYNDK
+474 IDLSKYNDK
-483 INKEYSDKYCLNVYD
+483 INKEYSAKYGFNVYD
-498 LRDCKYTMMVRSL
+498 LRDCEYTMLVRTL
-511 SSRYREETTNM
+511 GSRYKEETINT

-563 SGNSY
+563 SSNSY
-568 DNNDVTKYV
+568 DNENVTKYV

-582 SKEIVNSSSWY
+582 SKEIVNGSSWY

-599 NTSNGTGKY
+599 NSPNGTGKY
-608 KTMKPD
+608 KTMRPD
-614 FIVSYDKIR
+614 FVVSYDKIR
-623 DIDIEEAKRL
+623 DIDVEEAKRL

-645 KDEDKIYRDFDS
+645 KDKDRIYSDFDS
-657 EIDVYN
+657 EIDAYN
-663 KNNRNKIVR
+663 KKNRNKIVR

>member
-13 SCFALV
+13 DSLSLV

-24 LSTSERKNVLNNSNI
+24 LSTSERKSVLNNSSV
-39 LNKLRSELLE
+39 LNKLRSELLKD
-49 ECNNGDIYRN
+49 CNKGDIYRN
-59 FRKIFDILDL
+59 FREILDILDL
-69 DDIFKIFDYDI
+69 DDIFKIFDYNI
-80 IHNFYKELTISD
+80 INNFYKELTISD

-105 EVLGKISKKISDS
+105 EVLGIISKKISDS
-118 ADKKKNEYKLFVCLF
+118 VNRKKNEYKLFVCLF
-133 EKNPDRVME
+133 EKNPDKVME

-164 FASVSYDVIVR
+164 FASLSYDVIVR
-175 TIYKLEEINFIKENI
+175 IIYKLEEINFIKENI
-190 GCQFISCLS
+190 GCNFISCLD
-199 SDDQKK
+199 SDNQKK
-205 LLDEGFNEDTLIKL
+205 LLDEAFNDDTLIKI

-243 KIKGIRGF
+243 KIPGIRGLIRS
-251 VKGGVK
+251 GVK

-267 FFDLLKEANFVEFRN
+267 FFDLLKETNFTEFRN
-282 NINSIEKHNDPMII
+282 NINSIERHNDPMII
-296 EKKLNKYYDELISQY
+296 EKKLNKYYDELIDQY
-311 DCESGMFK
+311 DYNIGMFK
-319 EYINVLN
+319 EYINILN
-326 NPSILNNFNVNTF
+326 NPSILNNFNDTF
-339 IFDTNIGM
+339 VFDTNVRM
-347 LFMDYRI
+347 LFINYRL
-354 RDENGYTFDN
+354 RDENGYTFTN
-364 KDGLIQELKEKTSKK
+364 KDKLIQELKEETSKK

-398 NIREMLRYNNS
+398 NIKEMLRYNNN
-409 LDVEN
+409 LDIEH

-419 ERSAFYEM
+419 ERSSFYEM

-460 RIKDYAYDKIKEDI
+460 RIKDYAYDKIKEDM
-474 IDLSNYNDK
+474 IDLSKYNDK
-483 INKEYSDKYCLNVYD
+483 INKEYSAKYGFNVYD
-498 LRDCKYTMMVRSL
+498 LRDCEYTMLVRTL
-511 SSRYREETTNM
+511 GSRYKEETINT

-563 SGNSY
+563 SSNSY
-568 DNNDVTKYV
+568 DNENVTKYV

-582 SKEIVNSSSWY
+582 SKEIVNGSSWY

-599 NTSNGTGKY
+599 NSPNGTGKY
-608 KTMKPD
+608 KTMRPD
-614 FIVSYDKIR
+614 FVVSYDKIR
-623 DIDIEEAKRL
+623 DIDVEEAKRL

-645 KDEDKIYRDFDS
+645 KDKDRIYSDFDS
-657 EIDVYN
+657 EIDAYN
-663 KNNRNKIVR
+663 KKNRNKIVR